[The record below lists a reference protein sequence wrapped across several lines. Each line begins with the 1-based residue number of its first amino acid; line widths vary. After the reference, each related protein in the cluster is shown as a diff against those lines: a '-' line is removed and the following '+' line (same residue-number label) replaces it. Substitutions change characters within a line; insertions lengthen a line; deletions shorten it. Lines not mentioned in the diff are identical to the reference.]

1 MKYMLRLNW
10 RENKFQTM
18 KKKNHLIALSV
29 LIASLVGCNGGT
41 DSSTTQPGSNNPTT
55 PTAPSTQQPEK
66 KTGTVTIGA
75 VEHGSVT
82 ADKMT
87 AEVGADVTFTVTPD
101 ENYSVKSFKVNN
113 DEKQLND
120 SNQVVVKMV
129 EGGLTVSAEFEI
141 NSAAV
146 TITQADHGSISADK
160 STAKIGENVTFTV
173 APEANYVVSSFKV
186 NGADVALD
194 GNNQAVVVMV
204 AGGLNVTASFELGSG
219 TVTIGTIEHGAVT
232 ADKMTAKIGEDVT
245 FKITSETGYDV
256 SFFKVNGSDVDYE
269 TKEDSTTGKTYG
281 EAKVKMV
288 SGGLTVTAE
297 FKLGVYP
304 IEWDTPTH
312 GTIAVEGGK
321 TQATYGDEVKFIFTP
336 ETGYEIKYLAIN
348 EEQVQAID
356 NTYTTIMGEYGLF
369 VNVQFGLE
377 NETITVNAG
386 EHGTIEHKNKVDDSQ
401 DYLYGDTAVV
411 TVTPNEGFMIETITV
426 DGKAIEVP
434 EDKKGGYSFEQ
445 LVEKDL
451 NISATFTDVHTISEF
466 TDSVI
471 NEIKN
476 AQDIKVKL
484 AGDVTLGVTLPL
496 AKGTTEY
503 DLDGHTITSTL
514 NGMLRDA
521 NIDTETLKNKSV
533 TLKNGNIV
541 SNYDKGTVNVIDSS
555 YLAALTLDGVTV
567 SNSSISKVNPITGI
581 YCSSTTETKIL
592 NSTINIKG
600 SSNLGAYGIGT
611 NNLDG
616 ENKTI
621 TIDNTKV
628 TVTSDDFDNTAF
640 LGNTEGI
647 KVVVKN
653 STFTADRQAVIA
665 RTGNWDI
672 SGSTFVST
680 GKWLDAEA
688 NVTTNTKYK
697 TTAGSWGSGNEVVS
711 GGLILGDE
719 RTSAYNTPVVATLK
733 DNKFTVAKGDK
744 MSIHS
749 DGTVATTV
757 TMDALTAVEAYGYDH
772 DEDKTT
778 VVTENNVV
786 KKTLKELNEMTTD
799 DDANLYVT
807 TGLLTKIE
815 NAQYGNLY
823 LTDKATGEELY
834 VYGTYLDNNYSF
846 DGTKFSFDK
855 GAKVITSDYLG
866 KEITVAGTFKNYNGT
881 TKELVN
887 AVVIDSSAE
896 KVAAKVVTEYDAEK
910 GTVTVEEGKLG
921 DKLKVTATP
930 KEGYKVSSIKVN
942 DQALTVA
949 EDNTAEFTAE
959 LNNKVVVEFV
969 SESAPVAKVYNVS
982 FNKDNNKKIV
992 NGYEN
997 NWTNVS
1003 DDITYNVENCNNNG
1017 TAEGQIGK
1025 TEWNYIRIGS
1035 KNNPSVGS
1043 IATATPF
1050 VEAIAESAITID
1062 KVNVTYINSI
1072 KLLVSTSKDFTT
1084 DTTTSYDVKVAKGEQ
1099 ITKITTPVANA
1110 YYKYVIDCK
1119 QTNKKIGN
1127 GPIQISKI
1135 TFTTVAE

>member
-1 MKYMLRLNW
+1 
-10 RENKFQTM
+10 M

-29 LIASLVGCNGGT
+29 LIASLVGCNGGN

-160 STAKIGENVTFTV
+160 STAKIGEDVTFKITSDTG
-173 APEANYVVSSFKV
+173 YDVSSFKV
-186 NGADVALD
+186 NGSDADYV
-194 GNNQAVVVMV
+194 
-204 AGGLNVTASFELGSG
+204 
-219 TVTIGTIEHGAVT
+219 
-232 ADKMTAKIGEDVT
+232 
-245 FKITSETGYDV
+245 
-256 SFFKVNGSDVDYE
+256 
-269 TKEDSTTGKTYG
+269 TKEDSTTGKTYW

-297 FKLGVYP
+297 FKLAVYS

-312 GTIAVEGGK
+312 GTIAVEGDK
-321 TQATYGDEVKFIFTP
+321 TQATYGDEVKFVFTP
-336 ETGYEIKYLAIN
+336 ETGYEIKYLTIN
-348 EEQVQAID
+348 EEQVQWASD
-356 NTYTTIMGEYGLF
+356 NTYTTTMGEYGLF
-369 VNVQFGLE
+369 VTVQFGLE

-386 EHGTIEHKNKVDDSQ
+386 EHGTIEHKNKADDSQ

-445 LVEKDL
+445 SIEKDL

-521 NIDTETLKNKSV
+521 NTDTTTLGNKSV
-533 TLKNGNIV
+533 TLKNGSIV

-555 YLAALTLDGVTV
+555 YLAAFTLDGVTV
-567 SNSSISKVNPITGI
+567 SNSSISTVNPITGI

-628 TVTSDDFDNTAF
+628 TVTSDDFDNTGF

-680 GKWLDAEA
+680 GKWLDASEA

-697 TTAGSWGSGNEVVS
+697 TTAGSWKTGNEVVS

-772 DEDKTT
+772 DEDETT

-807 TGLLTKIE
+807 TGVLTEIK
-815 NAQYGNLY
+815 NAQFGNLY

-846 DGTKFSFDK
+846 DGTEFLFDK

-866 KEITVAGTFKNYNGT
+866 KEITIAGTFKNYNG

-910 GTVTVEEGKLG
+910 GTVTVEEGKVG
-921 DKLKVTATP
+921 DKLTVTATP
-930 KEGYKVSSIKVN
+930 KELYKVSSIKVN
-942 DQALTVA
+942 DRALTVA
-949 EDNTAEFTAE
+949 DDNTAEFTAE

-969 SESAPVAKVYNVS
+969 SESAPVVKVYTVS
-982 FNKDNNKKIV
+982 FVKDNNEAV
-992 NGYEN
+992 NDYVSTWKNTSDNLKFTIANGN
-997 NWTNVS
+997 NFK
-1003 DDITYNVENCNNNG
+1003 G
-1017 TAEGQIGK
+1017 T
-1025 TEWNYIRIGS
+1025 WDYVRFGS
-1035 KNNPSVGS
+1035 K
-1043 IATATPF
+1043 
-1050 VEAIAESAITID
+1050 
-1062 KVNVTYINSI
+1062 KVIQQEQLLLI
-1072 KLLVSTSKDFTT
+1072 PHLLKLLL
-1084 DTTTSYDVKVAKGEQ
+1084 
-1099 ITKITTPVANA
+1099 NLL
-1110 YYKYVIDCK
+1110 
-1119 QTNKKIGN
+1119 
-1127 GPIQISKI
+1127 
-1135 TFTTVAE
+1135 

>member
-1 MKYMLRLNW
+1 
-10 RENKFQTM
+10 M

-29 LIASLVGCNGGT
+29 LIASLVGCNGGN

-160 STAKIGENVTFTV
+160 STAKIGE
-173 APEANYVVSSFKV
+173 
-186 NGADVALD
+186 
-194 GNNQAVVVMV
+194 
-204 AGGLNVTASFELGSG
+204 
-219 TVTIGTIEHGAVT
+219 
-232 ADKMTAKIGEDVT
+232 DVT
-245 FKITSETGYDV
+245 FKITSDTGYDV
-256 SFFKVNGSDVDYE
+256 SSFKVNGSDVDYV
-269 TKEDSTTGKTYG
+269 TKEDSTTGKTYW

-297 FKLGVYP
+297 FKLAVYS

-321 TQATYGDEVKFIFTP
+321 TQATYGEEVKFIFTP
-336 ETGYEIKYLAIN
+336 ETGYEIKYLTIN
-348 EEQVQAID
+348 EEPVQWASD
-356 NTYTTIMGEYGLF
+356 NTYTTTMGEYGLF
-369 VNVQFGLE
+369 VTVQFGLE

-445 LVEKDL
+445 SVEKDL

-521 NIDTETLKNKSV
+521 NTDTKTLGNKSV
-533 TLKNGNIV
+533 TLKNGSIV

-555 YLAALTLDGVTV
+555 YLAAFTLDGVTV
-567 SNSSISKVNPITGI
+567 SNSSISTVNPITGI

-628 TVTSDDFDNTAF
+628 TVTSDDFDNTGF

-680 GKWLDAEA
+680 GKWLNASEA

-697 TTAGSWGSGNEVVS
+697 TTAGSWKAGNEVVS

-719 RTSAYNTPVVATLK
+719 TTTAYNTPVVATLK

-807 TGLLTKIE
+807 TGVLTEIKTPK
-815 NAQYGNLY
+815 YGSLY

-834 VYGTYLDNNYSF
+834 VHGTYLDNNYSF

-866 KEITVAGTFKNYNGT
+866 KEITVAGTFQNYQGT

-910 GTVTVEEGKLG
+910 GTVTVEEGKVG
-921 DKLKVTATP
+921 DKLTVTATP

-949 EDNTAEFTAE
+949 DDNTAEFTAE

-969 SESAPVAKVYNVS
+969 SESAPVAKVYTVS
-982 FNKDNNKKIV
+982 FVKDNCENSTDYVSNKAWKNTTDGLTYSIV
-992 NGYEN
+992 N
-997 NWTNVS
+997 
-1003 DDITYNVENCNNNG
+1003 CANNNKG
-1017 TAEGQIGK
+1017 WDFIKA
-1025 TEWNYIRIGS
+1025 GS
-1035 KNNPSVGS
+1035 KKKDS
-1043 IATATPF
+1043 IATITTDSPF
-1050 VEAIAESAITID
+1050 AEAIDESAITID
-1062 KVNVTYINSI
+1062 NVNNKFINSI
-1072 KLLVSTSKDFTT
+1072 KLLVSTSKDFTP
-1084 DTTTSYDVKVAKGEQ
+1084 DTTTSYDVNVAKDKQ
-1099 ITKITTPVANA
+1099 TTKIKTPVANA
-1110 YYKYVIDCK
+1110 YYRYVIDCK
-1119 QTNKKIGN
+1119 QTTNNKN
-1127 GPIQISKI
+1127 GSIQISKI
-1135 TFTTVAE
+1135 TFTTVAK

>member
-1 MKYMLRLNW
+1 
-10 RENKFQTM
+10 M

-146 TITQADHGSISADK
+146 TITQADHGSISVDK

-186 NGADVALD
+186 NDADVALD

-219 TVTIGTIEHGAVT
+219 TVTIGAVEHGAVT

-245 FKITSETGYDV
+245 FKIISDTGYDV
-256 SFFKVNGSDVDYE
+256 SSFKVNASDADYV
-269 TKEDSTTGKTYG
+269 TKEDSTTGKTYW

-288 SGGLTVTAE
+288 EGGLTVFAE

-304 IEWDTPTH
+304 IEWDTPAH

-321 TQATYGDEVKFIFTP
+321 TQATYGEEVKFIFTP

-356 NTYTTIMGEYGLF
+356 NTYTTTMGEYGLF
-369 VNVQFGLE
+369 VTVQFGLE

-471 NEIKN
+471 AEIKN

-484 AGDVTLGVTLPL
+484 AGDVTLGVALPL

-521 NIDTETLKNKSV
+521 NTDIATFGSKSV
-533 TLKNGNIV
+533 TLKNGSII

-555 YLAALTLDGVTV
+555 YLAAFTLDGVTV
-567 SNSSISKVNPITGI
+567 SNSSISTVNPITGI

-680 GKWLDAEA
+680 GKWLNASEA

-697 TTAGSWGSGNEVVS
+697 TTAGSWKAGNEVVS

-786 KKTLKELNEMTTD
+786 KSNIAEVVAKSAKD
-799 DDANLYVT
+799 DTKLYYVT
-807 TGLLTKIE
+807 GVVKDIYDEAHGNIHLLDKTTGQSMI
-815 NAQYGNLY
+815 
-823 LTDKATGEELY
+823 
-834 VYGTYLDNNYSF
+834 VYGTYLTNEYSF
-846 DGTKFSFDK
+846 DGTKFSFQQSDSTP
-855 GAKVITSDYLG
+855 ITKEYIG
-866 KEITVAGTFKNYNGT
+866 KEITVAGTLGLYGGAGQIANGFVLDAKADKYNDDLT
-881 TKELVN
+881 V
-887 AVVIDSSAE
+887 S
-896 KVAAKVVTEYDAEK
+896 YDNNK
-910 GTVTVEEGKLG
+910 GTVVLSKENPQLG
-921 DKLKVTATP
+921 DEVTITATP
-930 KEGYKVSSIKVN
+930 KEGYRLSKVTLKTIDDVESDITSTLK
-942 DQALTVA
+942 
-949 EDNTAEFTAE
+949 FTAG
-959 LNNKVVVEFV
+959 LKDTITVEFV
-969 SESAPVAKVYNVS
+969 SDSAPVATVHEVV
-982 FNKDNNKKIV
+982 FNSKNNSKG
-992 NGYEN
+992 NSSYTDS
-997 NWTNVS
+997 WTNTTDGV
-1003 DDITYNVENCNNNG
+1003 TYNISNANNNNNG
-1017 TAEGQIGK
+1017 WSYIKTGKNCTITTAAPFANAISS
-1025 TEWNYIRIGS
+1025 TTI
-1035 KNNPSVGS
+1035 S
-1043 IATATPF
+1043 ID
-1050 VEAIAESAITID
+1050 AITV
-1062 KVNVTYINSI
+1062 KNVTSI
-1072 KLLVSTSKDFTT
+1072 KLYVSTDSTFTKDVQTFEIEKKKGDIQTT
-1084 DTTTSYDVKVAKGEQ
+1084 
-1099 ITKITTPVANA
+1099 ITNPIANA
-1110 YYKYVIDCK
+1110 YYKYELKSTSTKSITITK
-1119 QTNKKIGN
+1119 L
-1127 GPIQISKI
+1127 
-1135 TFTTVAE
+1135 TFTEAVE

>member
-1 MKYMLRLNW
+1 
-10 RENKFQTM
+10 M

-186 NGADVALD
+186 NDADVALD

-219 TVTIGTIEHGAVT
+219 TVTIGTMEHGAVT

-245 FKITSETGYDV
+245 FKITSETGYEV
-256 SFFKVNGSDVDYE
+256 NFFKVNGISVKYE
-269 TKEDSTTGKTYG
+269 AKEDPTTGKTYG

-297 FKLGVYP
+297 FKLAVYT

-312 GTIAVEGGK
+312 GTIAVEGDK
-321 TQATYGDEVKFIFTP
+321 KSATYGEEVKFIFTP
-336 ETGYEIKYLAIN
+336 ETGYEIKYLTIN
-348 EEQVQAID
+348 EEQVQWASD

-369 VNVQFGLE
+369 VTVQFGLE

-386 EHGTIEHKNKVDDSQ
+386 EHGTIEHKNKADDTQ

-426 DGKAIEVP
+426 DGKTIQVP

-484 AGDVTLGVTLPL
+484 AGDVTLGVALPL

-503 DLDGHTITSTL
+503 DLGGHTITSTL

-521 NIDTETLKNKSV
+521 NTDTATFGNKSV
-533 TLKNGNIV
+533 TLKNGKII

-555 YLAALTLDGVTV
+555 YLAAFTLDGVTV
-567 SNSSISKVNPITGI
+567 SNSSISTVNPITGI

-628 TVTSDDFDNTAF
+628 TVTSDDFDNTGF

-680 GKWLDAEA
+680 GKWLDASEA
-688 NVTTNTKYK
+688 NVTSNTKYK
-697 TTAGSWGSGNEVVS
+697 TTAGSWKTGNEVVS

-772 DEDKTT
+772 DEDETT

-881 TKELVN
+881 KELVN
-887 AVVIDSSAE
+887 TVVIDSSAE

-910 GTVTVEEGKLG
+910 GTVTVEEGKVG
-921 DKLKVTATP
+921 DKLTVTATP

-949 EDNTAEFTAE
+949 DDNTAEFTAE

-969 SESAPVAKVYNVS
+969 SESAPVAKVYTVS
-982 FNKDNNKKIV
+982 FVKANNEAV
-992 NGYEN
+992 NGYNFTWKNTSDNLKFTIANGN
-997 NWTNVS
+997 N
-1003 DDITYNVENCNNNG
+1003 YQG
-1017 TAEGQIGK
+1017 TWDYVK
-1025 TEWNYIRIGS
+1025 FGS
-1035 KNNPSVGS
+1035 KQVASKGTITTDS
-1043 IATATPF
+1043 PF
-1050 VEAIAESAITID
+1050 AEAIAESAITID
-1062 KVNVTYINSI
+1062 KVNDASINSI
-1072 KLLVSTSKDFTT
+1072 KLLVSTSANFTT
-1084 DTTTSYDVKVAKGEQ
+1084 DTTTSYEVNVAKGEQ
-1099 ITKITTPVANA
+1099 TTKIKTPVANA
-1110 YYKYVIDCK
+1110 YYRYVIDCK
-1119 QTNKKIGN
+1119 KASN
-1127 GPIQISKI
+1127 GSIQISKI

>member
-1 MKYMLRLNW
+1 
-10 RENKFQTM
+10 M

-29 LIASLVGCNGGT
+29 LIASLVGCNGGN

-186 NGADVALD
+186 NDADVALD
-194 GNNQAVVVMV
+194 GNNKAVVVMV
-204 AGGLNVTASFELGSG
+204 AGGLNVTALFELGSG

-245 FKITSETGYDV
+245 FKITSDTGYDV
-256 SFFKVNGSDVDYE
+256 SSFKVNGSDVDYV
-269 TKEDSTTGKTYG
+269 TKEDSTTGKTYW

-297 FKLGVYP
+297 FKLGVYS

-321 TQATYGDEVKFIFTP
+321 TQATYGEEVKFIFTP
-336 ETGYEIKYLAIN
+336 ETGYEIKYLTIN
-348 EEQVQAID
+348 EEQVQASD
-356 NTYTTIMGEYGLF
+356 NTYTTTMGEYGLF
-369 VNVQFGLE
+369 VIVQFGLE

-466 TDSVI
+466 TDAVI

-521 NIDTETLKNKSV
+521 NTDIATFGNKSV
-533 TLKNGNIV
+533 TLKNGSII

-555 YLAALTLDGVTV
+555 YLAAFTLDGVTV
-567 SNSSISKVNPITGI
+567 SNSSISTVNPITGI

-647 KVVVKN
+647 KVVVKD

-680 GKWLDAEA
+680 GKWLDASEA

-697 TTAGSWGSGNEVVS
+697 TTAGSWKAGNEVVS

-733 DNKFTVAKGDK
+733 NNKFTVAKGDK

-786 KKTLKELNEMTTD
+786 KSNIAEVVAKSVKD
-799 DDANLYVT
+799 DTKLYYVT
-807 TGLLTKIE
+807 GVVKDIYDETHGNIHLLDKTTGQSMI
-815 NAQYGNLY
+815 
-823 LTDKATGEELY
+823 
-834 VYGTYLDNNYSF
+834 VYGTYLTNEYSF
-846 DGTKFSFDK
+846 DGSKFSFKQSDSTP
-855 GAKVITSDYLG
+855 ITKEYIG
-866 KEITVAGTFKNYNGT
+866 KEITVAGTLGFHGGAGQIVNGFVLDAKADKYNDDLT
-881 TKELVN
+881 V
-887 AVVIDSSAE
+887 S
-896 KVAAKVVTEYDAEK
+896 YDNSK
-910 GTVTVEEGKLG
+910 GTVVLSKENPQLG
-921 DKLKVTATP
+921 DEVTITATP
-930 KEGYKVSSIKVN
+930 KEGYRLSKVTLKTIDDVESDITSTLK
-942 DQALTVA
+942 
-949 EDNTAEFTAE
+949 FTAG
-959 LNNKVVVEFV
+959 LKDTITVEFV
-969 SESAPVAKVYNVS
+969 SDSTPVATVHEVV
-982 FNKDNNKKIV
+982 FNGENNNEPVGAYDKTWTNTTNGIKYVIV
-992 NGYEN
+992 NG
-997 NWTNVS
+997 
-1003 DDITYNVENCNNNG
+1003 NNNTNKWDYIKFG
-1017 TAEGQIGK
+1017 RKKVASIGNIH
-1025 TEWNYIRIGS
+1025 TLS
-1035 KNNPSVGS
+1035 
-1043 IATATPF
+1043 PF
-1050 VEAIAESAITID
+1050 VNPIASSTITID
-1062 KVNVTYINSI
+1062 SITAAKVNSI
-1072 KLLVSTSKDFTT
+1072 KFYISTNEDFSNAEVHNLAIKTGVIETT
-1084 DTTTSYDVKVAKGEQ
+1084 V
-1099 ITKITTPVANA
+1099 TTPVANA
-1110 YYKYVIDCK
+1110 FYKYEFDC
-1119 QTNKKIGN
+1119 QSGSGN
-1127 GPIQISKI
+1127 GFVQISKV
-1135 TFTTVAE
+1135 TFTEKV

>member
-1 MKYMLRLNW
+1 
-10 RENKFQTM
+10 M

-29 LIASLVGCNGGT
+29 LIASLVGCNGGH
-41 DSSTTQPGSNNPTT
+41 DSSTTQPGSNNPTI

-186 NGADVALD
+186 NDADVTLD

-245 FKITSETGYDV
+245 FKITSDTGYDV
-256 SFFKVNGSDVDYE
+256 SSFKVNGSDADYV
-269 TKEDSTTGKTYG
+269 TKEDSTTGKTYW

-297 FKLGVYP
+297 FKLGVYS
-304 IEWDTPTH
+304 IEWDPTTH

-321 TQATYGDEVKFIFTP
+321 TSATYGEDVKFVFTP
-336 ETGYEIKYLAIN
+336 ETGYEIKYLTIN
-348 EEQVQAID
+348 EEPVQWAND
-356 NTYTTIMGEYGLF
+356 NTYTTTMGEYGLF
-369 VNVQFGLE
+369 VTVQFGLE
-377 NETITVNAG
+377 NETITVNAV
-386 EHGTIEHKNKVDDSQ
+386 EHGTIEHKNKADDSQ
-401 DYLYGDTAVV
+401 DYKYGDTAVV

-445 LVEKDL
+445 SVEKDL

-521 NIDTETLKNKSV
+521 NTDIATFGNKSV

-555 YLAALTLDGVTV
+555 YLAAFTLDGVTV
-567 SNSSISKVNPITGI
+567 SNNSISTVNPITGI

-621 TIDNTKV
+621 TIENTKV

-647 KVVVKN
+647 KVIVKN

-680 GKWLDAEA
+680 GKWLDASEA

-697 TTAGSWGSGNEVVS
+697 TTAGSWKAGNEVVS

-719 RTSAYNTPVVATLK
+719 TTSAYNTPVVATLK

-772 DEDKTT
+772 DEDETT

-807 TGLLTKIE
+807 TGVLTEIK
-815 NAQYGNLY
+815 NAQFGNLY

-846 DGTKFSFDK
+846 DGTQFSFDK

-866 KEITVAGTFKNYNGT
+866 KEITIAGTFKNYNS

-910 GTVTVEEGKLG
+910 GTVIVEEGKLG
-921 DKLKVTATP
+921 DKLTVTATP

-969 SESAPVAKVYNVS
+969 SESAPVVKVYTVS
-982 FNKDNNKKIV
+982 FVKDNNEAV
-992 NGYEN
+992 NDYVSTWKNTSDNLKFTIANGN
-997 NWTNVS
+997 NFK
-1003 DDITYNVENCNNNG
+1003 G
-1017 TAEGQIGK
+1017 T
-1025 TEWNYIRIGS
+1025 WDYVRFGS
-1035 KNNPSVGS
+1035 KKGDSKGTITTDS
-1043 IATATPF
+1043 PF
-1050 VEAIAESAITID
+1050 AEAIAESTIKID
-1062 KVNVTYINSI
+1062 TVTPTSINSI
-1072 KLLVSTSKDFTT
+1072 KLLVSTSADFTT
-1084 DTTTSYDVKVAKGEQ
+1084 DTTTSYDVNVAKGEQ
-1099 ITKITTPVANA
+1099 TTKIKTPVANA
-1110 YYKYVIDCK
+1110 YYRYVIDCK
-1119 QTNKKIGN
+1119 KGKN
-1127 GPIQISKI
+1127 GIIQISKI

>member
-1 MKYMLRLNW
+1 MLRLNW

-186 NGADVALD
+186 NDADVALN

-219 TVTIGTIEHGAVT
+219 TVTIGTFEHGAVT

-245 FKITSETGYDV
+245 FKITSDTGYDV
-256 SFFKVNGSDVDYE
+256 SFFKVNGSAVDYV

-304 IEWDTPTH
+304 IEWDTPAH

-321 TQATYGDEVKFIFTP
+321 TQATYGEEVKFIFTP

-356 NTYTTIMGEYGLF
+356 NTYTTTMGEYGLF

-411 TVTPNEGFMIETITV
+411 IVTPNEGYMIETITV

-521 NIDTETLKNKSV
+521 STDIATFGNKSV
-533 TLKNGNIV
+533 TLKNGSIV

-555 YLAALTLDGVTV
+555 YLAAFTLDGVTV
-567 SNSSISKVNPITGI
+567 SNSSISTVNPITGI

-697 TTAGSWGSGNEVVS
+697 TTAGSWKSGNEVVS

-786 KKTLKELNEMTTD
+786 KSNIAEVVAKSEKD
-799 DDANLYVT
+799 DTKLYYVT
-807 TGLLTKIE
+807 GVVKDIYDEAHGNIHLLDKTTGQSMI
-815 NAQYGNLY
+815 
-823 LTDKATGEELY
+823 
-834 VYGTYLDNNYSF
+834 VYGTYLTNEYSF
-846 DGTKFSFDK
+846 DGSKFSFKQSDSTP
-855 GAKVITSDYLG
+855 ITKEYIG
-866 KEITVAGTFKNYNGT
+866 KEITVAGTVGVYGGAGQIANGFVLDAKADKYNDDLT
-881 TKELVN
+881 V
-887 AVVIDSSAE
+887 S
-896 KVAAKVVTEYDAEK
+896 YDNNK
-910 GTVTVEEGKLG
+910 GTVVLSKENPQLG
-921 DKLKVTATP
+921 DEVTITATP
-930 KEGYKVSSIKVN
+930 KEGYRLSKVTLKTIDDVESDITSTLK
-942 DQALTVA
+942 
-949 EDNTAEFTAE
+949 FTAG
-959 LNNKVVVEFV
+959 LKDTITVEFV
-969 SESAPVAKVYNVS
+969 SDSAPVATVHEVV
-982 FNKDNNKKIV
+982 FNGTNNSEKI
-992 NGYEN
+992 GSYTKS
-997 NWTNVS
+997 WTNTTDGV
-1003 DDITYNVENCNNNG
+1003 TYNISNANNNNNQWSYIKTG
-1017 TAEGQIGK
+1017 KNCTITTAAPFANAISS
-1025 TEWNYIRIGS
+1025 TMI
-1035 KNNPSVGS
+1035 S
-1043 IATATPF
+1043 ID
-1050 VEAIAESAITID
+1050 AIT
-1062 KVNVTYINSI
+1062 VTNVTSI
-1072 KLLVSTSKDFTT
+1072 KLYVSTDSTFTKDVQTFEIEKKKGDIQTT
-1084 DTTTSYDVKVAKGEQ
+1084 
-1099 ITKITTPVANA
+1099 ITNPIANA
-1110 YYKYVIDCK
+1110 YYKYELISTSTK
-1119 QTNKKIGN
+1119 SIT
-1127 GPIQISKI
+1127 ISKL
-1135 TFTTVAE
+1135 TFTEAVE

>member
-1 MKYMLRLNW
+1 
-10 RENKFQTM
+10 M

-29 LIASLVGCNGGT
+29 LIASLVGCNGGN

-66 KTGTVTIGA
+66 KTGAVTIGA

-186 NGADVALD
+186 NDADVALD

-219 TVTIGTIEHGAVT
+219 TVTIGAVEHGAVT

-245 FKITSETGYDV
+245 FKITSDTGYDV
-256 SFFKVNGSDVDYE
+256 SSFKVNGSDVDYV
-269 TKEDSTTGKTYG
+269 TKEDSTTGKTYW

-297 FKLGVYP
+297 FKLAVYS

-321 TQATYGDEVKFIFTP
+321 TSATYGDEVKFIFTP
-336 ETGYEIKYLAIN
+336 ETGYEIKYLTIN
-348 EEQVQAID
+348 EEPVQWAND
-356 NTYTTIMGEYGLF
+356 NTYTTTMGEYGLF

-386 EHGTIEHKNKVDDSQ
+386 EHGTIEHKNKADDTQ
-401 DYLYGDTAVV
+401 DYKYGDTAVV

-521 NIDTETLKNKSV
+521 STDTKTLGNKSV
-533 TLKNGNIV
+533 TLKNGSII

-555 YLAALTLDGVTV
+555 YLAAFTLDGVTV
-567 SNSSISKVNPITGI
+567 SNSSISTDNPITGI

-680 GKWLDAEA
+680 GKWLNASEA

-697 TTAGSWGSGNEVVS
+697 TTAGSWKAGNEVVS

-786 KKTLKELNEMTTD
+786 KSNIAEVVAKSAKD
-799 DDANLYVT
+799 DTKLYYVT
-807 TGLLTKIE
+807 GVVKDIYDEAHGNIHLLDKTTGQSMI
-815 NAQYGNLY
+815 
-823 LTDKATGEELY
+823 
-834 VYGTYLDNNYSF
+834 VYGTYLTNEYSF
-846 DGTKFSFDK
+846 DGTKFSFQQSDSTP
-855 GAKVITSDYLG
+855 ITKEYIG
-866 KEITVAGTFKNYNGT
+866 KEITVAGTLGLYGGAGQIANGFVLDAKADKYNDDLT
-881 TKELVN
+881 V
-887 AVVIDSSAE
+887 S
-896 KVAAKVVTEYDAEK
+896 YDNNK
-910 GTVTVEEGKLG
+910 GTVELSKENPQLG
-921 DKLKVTATP
+921 DEVTITATP
-930 KEGYKVSSIKVN
+930 KEGYRLSKVTLKTIDDVESDITSTLK
-942 DQALTVA
+942 
-949 EDNTAEFTAE
+949 FTAG
-959 LNNKVVVEFV
+959 LKDTITVEFV
-969 SESAPVAKVYNVS
+969 SDSAPVATVHEVV
-982 FNKDNNKKIV
+982 FNSKNNSKG
-992 NGYEN
+992 NSSYTDS
-997 NWTNVS
+997 WTNTTDGV
-1003 DDITYNVENCNNNG
+1003 TYNISNANNNNNG
-1017 TAEGQIGK
+1017 WSYIKTGKNCTITTAAPFANAISS
-1025 TEWNYIRIGS
+1025 TTI
-1035 KNNPSVGS
+1035 S
-1043 IATATPF
+1043 ID
-1050 VEAIAESAITID
+1050 AITV
-1062 KVNVTYINSI
+1062 KNVTSI
-1072 KLLVSTSKDFTT
+1072 KLYVSTDSTFTKDVQTFEIEKKKGDIQTT
-1084 DTTTSYDVKVAKGEQ
+1084 
-1099 ITKITTPVANA
+1099 ITNPIANA
-1110 YYKYVIDCK
+1110 YYKYELKSTSTKSITITK
-1119 QTNKKIGN
+1119 L
-1127 GPIQISKI
+1127 
-1135 TFTTVAE
+1135 TFTEAVE

>member
-1 MKYMLRLNW
+1 
-10 RENKFQTM
+10 M

-41 DSSTTQPGSNNPTT
+41 DSSTTQPGSTNPTT

-204 AGGLNVTASFELGSG
+204 ASGLNVTASFELGSG
-219 TVTIGTIEHGAVT
+219 TVTIGTFEHGAVT

-256 SFFKVNGSDVDYE
+256 SFFKVNGSAVDYV

-304 IEWDTPTH
+304 IEWDPTTH
-312 GTIAVEGGK
+312 GTIAVESGK
-321 TQATYGDEVKFIFTP
+321 TQATYGEEVKFVFTP
-336 ETGYEIKYLAIN
+336 ETGYEIKYLTVN
-348 EEQVQAID
+348 EEQVQWASD
-356 NTYTTIMGEYGLF
+356 NTYTTTMGEYGLF
-369 VNVQFGLE
+369 VTVQFGLE

-386 EHGTIEHKNKVDDSQ
+386 EHGTIEHKNKADDTQ

-521 NIDTETLKNKSV
+521 NTDIATFGNKSV
-533 TLKNGNIV
+533 TLKNGSII

-555 YLAALTLDGVTV
+555 YLAAFTLDGVTV
-567 SNSSISKVNPITGI
+567 SNSSISTVNPITGI

-680 GKWLDAEA
+680 GKWLDSEA

-697 TTAGSWGSGNEVVS
+697 TAAGSWKSGNEVVS

-719 RTSAYNTPVVATLK
+719 RTSAYNTPVVAILK

-786 KKTLKELNEMTTD
+786 KSNIAEVVAKSEKD
-799 DDANLYVT
+799 DTKLYYVT
-807 TGLLTKIE
+807 GVVKDIYDETHGNIHLLDKTTGQSMI
-815 NAQYGNLY
+815 
-823 LTDKATGEELY
+823 
-834 VYGTYLDNNYSF
+834 VYGTYLTNEYSF
-846 DGTKFSFDK
+846 DGSKFSFKQSDSTP
-855 GAKVITSDYLG
+855 ITKEYIG
-866 KEITVAGTFKNYNGT
+866 KEITVAGTLGFHGGAGQIANGFVLDAKADKYNDDLT
-881 TKELVN
+881 V
-887 AVVIDSSAE
+887 S
-896 KVAAKVVTEYDAEK
+896 YDNNK
-910 GTVTVEEGKLG
+910 GTVVLSKENPQLG
-921 DKLKVTATP
+921 DEVTITATP
-930 KEGYKVSSIKVN
+930 KEGYRLSKVTLKTIDDVESDITSTLK
-942 DQALTVA
+942 
-949 EDNTAEFTAE
+949 FTAG
-959 LNNKVVVEFV
+959 LKDTITVEFV
-969 SESAPVAKVYNVS
+969 SDSTPVATVHEVV
-982 FNKDNNKKIV
+982 FNGENNNEPVGAYDKTWTNTTNGIKYVIV
-992 NGYEN
+992 NG
-997 NWTNVS
+997 
-1003 DDITYNVENCNNNG
+1003 NNNTNKWDYIKFG
-1017 TAEGQIGK
+1017 RKKVASIGNIH
-1025 TEWNYIRIGS
+1025 TLS
-1035 KNNPSVGS
+1035 
-1043 IATATPF
+1043 PF
-1050 VEAIAESAITID
+1050 VNPIASSTITID
-1062 KVNVTYINSI
+1062 SIIAAKVNSI
-1072 KLLVSTSKDFTT
+1072 KFYISTNDNFSDATVYNLAIKAGVIETT
-1084 DTTTSYDVKVAKGEQ
+1084 V
-1099 ITKITTPVANA
+1099 TTPVANA
-1110 YYKYVIDCK
+1110 YYKYEFDC
-1119 QTNKKIGN
+1119 QSGSGN
-1127 GPIQISKI
+1127 GFVQISKV
-1135 TFTTVAE
+1135 TFTEKV

>member
-1 MKYMLRLNW
+1 MLRLNW

-29 LIASLVGCNGGT
+29 LIASLVGCNGGN

-160 STAKIGENVTFTV
+160 STAKIGEEVTFTV

-186 NGADVALD
+186 NDADVALD

-245 FKITSETGYDV
+245 FKITSYTGYDV
-256 SFFKVNGSDVDYE
+256 SSFKMNGSDVDYV

-297 FKLGVYP
+297 FKLAVYS

-312 GTIAVEGGK
+312 GTIAVEGDK
-321 TQATYGDEVKFIFTP
+321 TQATYGDEVKFVFTP
-336 ETGYEIKYLAIN
+336 ETGYEIKYLTIN
-348 EEQVQAID
+348 EEPVQWASD
-356 NTYTTIMGEYGLF
+356 NTFTTTMGEYGLF
-369 VNVQFGLE
+369 VTVQFGLE

-386 EHGTIEHKNKVDDSQ
+386 EHGTIEHKNKADDSQ
-401 DYLYGDTAVV
+401 DYKYGDTAVV
-411 TVTPNEGFMIETITV
+411 TVTPNEGYMIETITV

-445 LVEKDL
+445 SVKKDL

-503 DLDGHTITSTL
+503 DLDGHTIISTL

-521 NIDTETLKNKSV
+521 NTDIATFGNKSV
-533 TLKNGNIV
+533 TLKNGSII

-555 YLAALTLDGVTV
+555 YLAAFTLDGVTV
-567 SNSSISKVNPITGI
+567 SNSSISTVNPITGI

-628 TVTSDDFDNTAF
+628 TVTSDDFDNTGF

-680 GKWLDAEA
+680 GKWLDASEA

-697 TTAGSWGSGNEVVS
+697 TTAGSWKAGNEVVS

-733 DNKFTVAKGDK
+733 NNKFTVAKGDK

-786 KKTLKELNEMTTD
+786 KSNIAEVVAKSVKD
-799 DDANLYVT
+799 DTKLYYVT
-807 TGLLTKIE
+807 GVVKDIYDETHGNIHLLDKTTGQSMI
-815 NAQYGNLY
+815 
-823 LTDKATGEELY
+823 
-834 VYGTYLDNNYSF
+834 VYGTYLTNEYSF
-846 DGTKFSFDK
+846 DGSKFSFKQSDSTP
-855 GAKVITSDYLG
+855 ITKEYIG
-866 KEITVAGTFKNYNGT
+866 KEITVAGTLGFHGGAGQIVNGFVLDAKADKYNDDLT
-881 TKELVN
+881 V
-887 AVVIDSSAE
+887 S
-896 KVAAKVVTEYDAEK
+896 YDNSK
-910 GTVTVEEGKLG
+910 GTVVLSKENPQLG
-921 DKLKVTATP
+921 DEVTITATP
-930 KEGYKVSSIKVN
+930 KEGYRLSKVTLKTIDDVESDITSTLK
-942 DQALTVA
+942 
-949 EDNTAEFTAE
+949 FTAG
-959 LNNKVVVEFV
+959 LKDTITVEFV
-969 SESAPVAKVYNVS
+969 SDSTPVATVHEVV
-982 FNKDNNKKIV
+982 FNGENNNEPVGAYDKTWTNTTNGIKYVIV
-992 NGYEN
+992 NGNNNTN
-997 NWTNVS
+997 NWDYIKFGRKKVAS
-1003 DDITYNVENCNNNG
+1003 
-1017 TAEGQIGK
+1017 IGNIH
-1025 TEWNYIRIGS
+1025 TLS
-1035 KNNPSVGS
+1035 
-1043 IATATPF
+1043 PF
-1050 VEAIAESAITID
+1050 VNPIASSTITID
-1062 KVNVTYINSI
+1062 SITAAKVNSI
-1072 KLLVSTSKDFTT
+1072 KFYISTNEDFSNAEVHNLAIKTGVIETT
-1084 DTTTSYDVKVAKGEQ
+1084 V
-1099 ITKITTPVANA
+1099 TTPVANA
-1110 YYKYVIDCK
+1110 FYKYEFDC
-1119 QTNKKIGN
+1119 QSGSGN
-1127 GPIQISKI
+1127 GFVQISKV
-1135 TFTTVAE
+1135 TFTEKV

>member
-1 MKYMLRLNW
+1 MLRLNW
-10 RENKFQTM
+10 RENKFQTI

-41 DSSTTQPGSNNPTT
+41 DSSTTQPGSNNPIT

-186 NGADVALD
+186 NDADVALD

-219 TVTIGTIEHGAVT
+219 IVTIGTIEHGAVT

-245 FKITSETGYDV
+245 FKITSDTGYDV
-256 SFFKVNGSDVDYE
+256 KFFKVNGSDVDYV
-269 TKEDSTTGKTYG
+269 TKEDPTTGKTYG

-297 FKLGVYP
+297 FKLGVYS

-312 GTIAVEGGK
+312 GTIAVEGDK
-321 TQATYGDEVKFIFTP
+321 KSATYGEEVKFIFTP
-336 ETGYEIKYLAIN
+336 ETGYEIKYLTIN
-348 EEQVQAID
+348 EEQVQWASD
-356 NTYTTIMGEYGLF
+356 NTYTTTMGEYGLF
-369 VNVQFGLE
+369 VTVQFGFE

-386 EHGTIEHKNKVDDSQ
+386 EHGTIEHKNKADDSQ

-521 NIDTETLKNKSV
+521 STDTATFGNKSV
-533 TLKNGNIV
+533 TLKNGSII

-555 YLAALTLDGVTV
+555 YLAAFTLDGVTV
-567 SNSSISKVNPITGI
+567 SNSSISTVNPITGI

-621 TIDNTKV
+621 TIENTKV
-628 TVTSDDFDNTAF
+628 IVTSDDFDNTAF

-697 TTAGSWGSGNEVVS
+697 TTAGSWRSGNEVVS

-749 DGTVATTV
+749 DGIVATTV

-807 TGLLTKIE
+807 TGVLTEIK
-815 NAQYGNLY
+815 NTQFGNLY

-834 VYGTYLDNNYSF
+834 VFGTYLDNTYSF
-846 DGTKFSFDK
+846 DGTQFSFDQK
-855 GAKVITSDYLG
+855 GAEVITSDYLG
-866 KEITVAGTFKNYNGT
+866 KEITVAGTFKNYKG

-921 DKLKVTATP
+921 DKLTVTATP
-930 KEGYKVSSIKVN
+930 KAGYKVSSIKVN
-942 DQALTVA
+942 DQTLTVA

-969 SESAPVAKVYNVS
+969 SESAPVAKVYNVL
-982 FNKDNNKKIV
+982 FNKDNNKKPV
-992 NGYEN
+992 QNYTSK
-997 NWTNVS
+997 WTNVS
-1003 DDITYNVENCNNNG
+1003 DGITYNVENCNNNNTG
-1017 TAEGQIGK
+1017 EGQIGQ
-1025 TEWNYIRIGS
+1025 TEWNYIKIGS
-1035 KNNPSVGS
+1035 KNNASVGS
-1043 IATATPF
+1043 IATASPF

-1062 KVNVTYINSI
+1062 NVKDQQFINSI

-1084 DTTTSYDVKVAKGEQ
+1084 DTTTSYDVNVASGEQ
-1099 ITKITTPVANA
+1099 ITKIITPVANA
-1110 YYKYVIDCK
+1110 YYKYEIDCK
-1119 QTNKKIGN
+1119 QSTKKIGN
-1127 GPIQISKI
+1127 GLIQISKI
-1135 TFTTVAE
+1135 TFTTVAK

>member
-1 MKYMLRLNW
+1 
-10 RENKFQTM
+10 M

-29 LIASLVGCNGGT
+29 LIASLVGCNGGN

-186 NGADVALD
+186 NDADVALD

-245 FKITSETGYDV
+245 FKITSDTGYDV
-256 SFFKVNGSDVDYE
+256 SSFKVNGSDVDYV
-269 TKEDSTTGKTYG
+269 TKGDSTTGKTYW

-297 FKLGVYP
+297 FKLAVYS

-321 TQATYGDEVKFIFTP
+321 TQATYGEEVKFIFTP
-336 ETGYEIKYLAIN
+336 ETGYEIKYLTIN
-348 EEQVQAID
+348 EEQVQASD
-356 NTYTTIMGEYGLF
+356 NTFTTTMGEYGLF
-369 VNVQFGLE
+369 VTVQFGLE

-401 DYLYGDTAVV
+401 DYKYGDTAVV

-521 NIDTETLKNKSV
+521 NTDTKTLGNKSV
-533 TLKNGNIV
+533 TLKNGSIV

-555 YLAALTLDGVTV
+555 YLAAFTLDGVTV
-567 SNSSISKVNPITGI
+567 SNSSISTVNPITGI

-628 TVTSDDFDNTAF
+628 TVTSDDFDNTGF

-680 GKWLDAEA
+680 GKWLDASEA

-697 TTAGSWGSGNEVVS
+697 TTAGSWKAGNEVVS

-719 RTSAYNTPVVATLK
+719 TTTAYNTPVVATLK
-733 DNKFTVAKGDK
+733 DNKFTVTKGDK

-786 KKTLKELNEMTTD
+786 KKTFKELNEMTTD

-807 TGLLTKIE
+807 TGVLTKIE
-815 NAQYGNLY
+815 NAQFGNLY

-846 DGTKFSFDK
+846 DGTEFLFDK

-866 KEITVAGTFKNYNGT
+866 KEITIAGTFKNYNGT
-881 TKELVN
+881 KGLVN

-910 GTVTVEEGKLG
+910 GTVTVEEGKVG
-921 DKLKVTATP
+921 DKLTVTATP

-969 SESAPVAKVYNVS
+969 SESAPVAKVYTVS
-982 FNKDNNKKIV
+982 FVKDNCESSTDYVSNKAWKNTTDGLTYSIV
-992 NGYEN
+992 N
-997 NWTNVS
+997 
-1003 DDITYNVENCNNNG
+1003 CANNNKG
-1017 TAEGQIGK
+1017 WDFIKA
-1025 TEWNYIRIGS
+1025 GS
-1035 KNNPSVGS
+1035 KKKDS
-1043 IATATPF
+1043 IATITTDSPF
-1050 VEAIAESAITID
+1050 TEAIAESAITID
-1062 KVNVTYINSI
+1062 SVNNKFINSI
-1072 KLLVSTSKDFTT
+1072 KLLVSTSADFTT
-1084 DTTTSYDVKVAKGEQ
+1084 DTTTSYDVNVAKGEQ
-1099 ITKITTPVANA
+1099 TTKIKTPVANA
-1110 YYKYVIDCK
+1110 YYRYVIDCK
-1119 QTNKKIGN
+1119 KASSN
-1127 GPIQISKI
+1127 GPIAISKI

>member
-1 MKYMLRLNW
+1 
-10 RENKFQTM
+10 M

-160 STAKIGENVTFTV
+160 STAKIGEKVTFTV

-186 NGADVALD
+186 NDADVALD

-245 FKITSETGYDV
+245 FKITSDTGYDV
-256 SFFKVNGSDVDYE
+256 SSFKVNGSDVDYV
-269 TKEDSTTGKTYG
+269 TKYDSTTGKTYW

-297 FKLGVYP
+297 FKLAVYS

-321 TQATYGDEVKFIFTP
+321 TSATYGDEVKFIFTP
-336 ETGYEIKYLAIN
+336 ETGYEIKYLTIN
-348 EEQVQAID
+348 EEPVQWAND
-356 NTYTTIMGEYGLF
+356 NTYTTTMGEYGLF
-369 VNVQFGLE
+369 VTVQFGLE
-377 NETITVNAG
+377 NEAVTVNAG
-386 EHGTIEHKNKVDDSQ
+386 EHGTIEHKNKLDDSQ
-401 DYLYGDTAVV
+401 DYKYGDTAVV
-411 TVTPNEGFMIETITV
+411 TVTPNEGYMIETITV

-521 NIDTETLKNKSV
+521 STDTATFGNKSV
-533 TLKNGNIV
+533 TLKNGSII

-555 YLAALTLDGVTV
+555 YLAAFTLDGVTV
-567 SNSSISKVNPITGI
+567 SNSSISTVNPITGI

-621 TIDNTKV
+621 TIENTKV

-680 GKWLDAEA
+680 GKWLNASEA

-697 TTAGSWGSGNEVVS
+697 TTAGSWRSGNEVVS

-786 KKTLKELNEMTTD
+786 KSNIAEVVAKSEKD
-799 DDANLYVT
+799 DTKLYYVT
-807 TGLLTKIE
+807 GVVKDIYDETHGNIHLLDKTTGQSMI
-815 NAQYGNLY
+815 
-823 LTDKATGEELY
+823 
-834 VYGTYLDNNYSF
+834 VYGTYLTNEYSF
-846 DGTKFSFDK
+846 DGSKFSFKQSDSTP
-855 GAKVITSDYLG
+855 ITKEYIG
-866 KEITVAGTFKNYNGT
+866 KEITVAGTLGFHGGAGQIANGFVLDAKADKYNDDLT
-881 TKELVN
+881 V
-887 AVVIDSSAE
+887 S
-896 KVAAKVVTEYDAEK
+896 YDNNK
-910 GTVTVEEGKLG
+910 GTVVLSKENPQLG
-921 DKLKVTATP
+921 DEVTITATP
-930 KEGYKVSSIKVN
+930 KEGYRLSKVTLKTIDDVESDITSTLK
-942 DQALTVA
+942 
-949 EDNTAEFTAE
+949 FTAG
-959 LNNKVVVEFV
+959 LKDTITVEFV
-969 SESAPVAKVYNVS
+969 SDSTPVATVHEVV
-982 FNKDNNKKIV
+982 FNSKNNSKG
-992 NGYEN
+992 NSSYTDS
-997 NWTNVS
+997 WTNTTDGV
-1003 DDITYNVENCNNNG
+1003 TYNISNANNNNNG
-1017 TAEGQIGK
+1017 WSYIKTGKNCTITTAAPFANAISS
-1025 TEWNYIRIGS
+1025 TTI
-1035 KNNPSVGS
+1035 S
-1043 IATATPF
+1043 ID
-1050 VEAIAESAITID
+1050 AITV
-1062 KVNVTYINSI
+1062 KNVTSI
-1072 KLLVSTSKDFTT
+1072 KLYVSTDSTFTKDVQTFEIEKKKGDIQTT
-1084 DTTTSYDVKVAKGEQ
+1084 
-1099 ITKITTPVANA
+1099 ITNPIANA
-1110 YYKYVIDCK
+1110 YYKYELKSTSTKSITITK
-1119 QTNKKIGN
+1119 L
-1127 GPIQISKI
+1127 
-1135 TFTTVAE
+1135 TFTEEVE

>member
-41 DSSTTQPGSNNPTT
+41 DSSTTQPGSTNPTT

-204 AGGLNVTASFELGSG
+204 ASGLNVTASFELGSG
-219 TVTIGTIEHGAVT
+219 TVTIGTFEHGAVT

-256 SFFKVNGSDVDYE
+256 SFFKVNGSAVDYV

-304 IEWDTPTH
+304 IEWDPTTH
-312 GTIAVEGGK
+312 GTIAVESGK
-321 TQATYGDEVKFIFTP
+321 TQATYGEEVKFVFTP
-336 ETGYEIKYLAIN
+336 ETGYEIKYLTVN
-348 EEQVQAID
+348 EEQVQWASD
-356 NTYTTIMGEYGLF
+356 NTYTTTMGEYGLF
-369 VNVQFGLE
+369 VTVQFGLE

-386 EHGTIEHKNKVDDSQ
+386 EHGTIEHKNKADDTQ

-521 NIDTETLKNKSV
+521 NTDIATFGNKSV
-533 TLKNGNIV
+533 TLKNGSII

-555 YLAALTLDGVTV
+555 YLAAFTLDGVTV
-567 SNSSISKVNPITGI
+567 SNSSISTVNPITGI

-680 GKWLDAEA
+680 GKWLDSEA

-697 TTAGSWGSGNEVVS
+697 TAAGSWKSGNEVVS

-719 RTSAYNTPVVATLK
+719 RTSAYNTPVVAILK

-786 KKTLKELNEMTTD
+786 KSNIAEVVAKSEKD
-799 DDANLYVT
+799 DTKLYYVT
-807 TGLLTKIE
+807 GVVKDIYDETHGNIHLLDKTTGQSMI
-815 NAQYGNLY
+815 
-823 LTDKATGEELY
+823 
-834 VYGTYLDNNYSF
+834 VYGTYLTNEYSF
-846 DGTKFSFDK
+846 DGSKFSFKQSDSTP
-855 GAKVITSDYLG
+855 ITKEYIG
-866 KEITVAGTFKNYNGT
+866 KEITVAGTLGFHGGAGQIANGFVLDAKADKYNDDLTVSYDNNKG
-881 TKELVN
+881 
-887 AVVIDSSAE
+887 AVVLSKE
-896 KVAAKVVTEYDAEK
+896 NPQ
-910 GTVTVEEGKLG
+910 LG
-921 DKLKVTATP
+921 DEVTITATP
-930 KEGYKVSSIKVN
+930 KEGYRLSKVTLKTIDDVESDITSTLK
-942 DQALTVA
+942 
-949 EDNTAEFTAE
+949 FTAG
-959 LNNKVVVEFV
+959 LKDTITVEFV
-969 SESAPVAKVYNVS
+969 SDSTPVATVHEVV
-982 FNKDNNKKIV
+982 FNGENNNEPVGAYDKTWTNTTNGIKYVIV
-992 NGYEN
+992 NG
-997 NWTNVS
+997 
-1003 DDITYNVENCNNNG
+1003 NNNTNKWDYIKFG
-1017 TAEGQIGK
+1017 RKKVASIGNIH
-1025 TEWNYIRIGS
+1025 TLS
-1035 KNNPSVGS
+1035 
-1043 IATATPF
+1043 PF
-1050 VEAIAESAITID
+1050 VNPIASSTITID
-1062 KVNVTYINSI
+1062 SIIAAKVNSI
-1072 KLLVSTSKDFTT
+1072 KFYISTNDNFSDATVYNLAIKAGVIETT
-1084 DTTTSYDVKVAKGEQ
+1084 V
-1099 ITKITTPVANA
+1099 TTPVANA
-1110 YYKYVIDCK
+1110 YYKYEFDC
-1119 QTNKKIGN
+1119 QSGSGN
-1127 GPIQISKI
+1127 GFVQISKV
-1135 TFTTVAE
+1135 TFTEKV

>member
-1 MKYMLRLNW
+1 
-10 RENKFQTM
+10 M

-29 LIASLVGCNGGT
+29 LIASLVGCNGGN

-66 KTGTVTIGA
+66 KIGTVTIGA

-186 NGADVALD
+186 NDVDVALD

-219 TVTIGTIEHGAVT
+219 TVTIGTMEHGAVT

-245 FKITSETGYDV
+245 FKITSETGYEV
-256 SFFKVNGSDVDYE
+256 NFFKVNGISVKYE
-269 TKEDSTTGKTYG
+269 AKEDPTTGKTYG

-297 FKLGVYP
+297 FKLAVYT
-304 IEWDTPTH
+304 IEWDTPAH
-312 GTIAVEGGK
+312 GTIAVEGDK
-321 TQATYGDEVKFIFTP
+321 ASATYGEEVKFIFTP
-336 ETGYEIKYLAIN
+336 ETGYEIKYLTIN
-348 EEQVQAID
+348 EEQVQWASD

-369 VNVQFGLE
+369 VTVQFGLE

-386 EHGTIEHKNKVDDSQ
+386 EHGTIEHKNKADDTQ

-426 DGKAIEVP
+426 DGKTIQVP

-471 NEIKN
+471 DEIKN

-521 NIDTETLKNKSV
+521 NTDTATFGNKSV
-533 TLKNGNIV
+533 TLKNGKII

-555 YLAALTLDGVTV
+555 YLAAFTLDGVTV
-567 SNSSISKVNPITGI
+567 SNSSISTVNPITGI

-628 TVTSDDFDNTAF
+628 TVTSDDFDNTGF

-680 GKWLDAEA
+680 GKWLDASEA

-697 TTAGSWGSGNEVVS
+697 TTAGSWKTGNEVVS

-772 DEDKTT
+772 DEDETT

-786 KKTLKELNEMTTD
+786 KSNIAEVVAKSEKD
-799 DDANLYVT
+799 DTKLYYVT
-807 TGLLTKIE
+807 GVVKDIYDETHGNIHLLDKTTGQSMI
-815 NAQYGNLY
+815 
-823 LTDKATGEELY
+823 
-834 VYGTYLDNNYSF
+834 VYGTYLTNEYSF
-846 DGTKFSFDK
+846 DGSKFSFKQSDSTP
-855 GAKVITSDYLG
+855 ITKEYIG
-866 KEITVAGTFKNYNGT
+866 KEITVAGTLGFHGGAGQIVNGFVLDAKADKYNDDLT
-881 TKELVN
+881 V
-887 AVVIDSSAE
+887 S
-896 KVAAKVVTEYDAEK
+896 YDNSK
-910 GTVTVEEGKLG
+910 GTVVLSKENPQLG
-921 DKLKVTATP
+921 DEVTITATP
-930 KEGYKVSSIKVN
+930 KEGYRLSKVTLKTIDDVESDITSTLK
-942 DQALTVA
+942 
-949 EDNTAEFTAE
+949 FTAG
-959 LNNKVVVEFV
+959 LKDTITVEFV
-969 SESAPVAKVYNVS
+969 SDSTPVATVHEVV
-982 FNKDNNKKIV
+982 FNGENNNEPVGAYDKTWTNTTNGIKYVIV
-992 NGYEN
+992 NG
-997 NWTNVS
+997 
-1003 DDITYNVENCNNNG
+1003 NNNTNKWDYIKFG
-1017 TAEGQIGK
+1017 RKKVASIGNIH
-1025 TEWNYIRIGS
+1025 TLS
-1035 KNNPSVGS
+1035 PFANP
-1043 IATATPF
+1043 IASST
-1050 VEAIAESAITID
+1050 ITID
-1062 KVNVTYINSI
+1062 SITAAKVNSI
-1072 KLLVSTSKDFTT
+1072 KFYISTNEDFSNAEVHNLAIKTGVIETT
-1084 DTTTSYDVKVAKGEQ
+1084 V
-1099 ITKITTPVANA
+1099 TTPVANA
-1110 YYKYVIDCK
+1110 YYKYEFDC
-1119 QTNKKIGN
+1119 QSGSGN
-1127 GPIQISKI
+1127 GFVQISKV
-1135 TFTTVAE
+1135 TFTEKV

>member
-29 LIASLVGCNGGT
+29 LIASLVGCNGGN

-55 PTAPSTQQPEK
+55 PTAPSTQQPVK

-186 NGADVALD
+186 NDADVALD
-194 GNNQAVVVMV
+194 GNNQVVVVMV

-219 TVTIGTIEHGAVT
+219 TVTIGTIEHGTVT

-245 FKITSETGYDV
+245 FKITSDTGYDV
-256 SFFKVNGSDVDYE
+256 NFFKVNGSDVDYVN
-269 TKEDSTTGKTYG
+269 KEDPTTGKTYG

-297 FKLGVYP
+297 FKLGVYS

-312 GTIAVEGGK
+312 GTIAVEGDK
-321 TQATYGDEVKFIFTP
+321 KSATYGEEVKFIFTP
-336 ETGYEIKYLAIN
+336 ETGYEIKYLTIN
-348 EEQVQAID
+348 EEQVQWASD

-369 VNVQFGLE
+369 VTVQFGLE

-386 EHGTIEHKNKVDDSQ
+386 EHGTIEHKNKADDSQ

-411 TVTPNEGFMIETITV
+411 TVTPNEGYMIETITV

-471 NEIKN
+471 DEIKN
-476 AQDIKVKL
+476 AQDIKVKI
-484 AGDVTLGVTLPL
+484 AGDVTLGVALPL

-521 NIDTETLKNKSV
+521 NTDTATFGNKSV
-533 TLKNGNIV
+533 TLKNGKII

-555 YLAALTLDGVTV
+555 YLAAFTLDGVTV
-567 SNSSISKVNPITGI
+567 SNSSISTDNPITGI

-628 TVTSDDFDNTAF
+628 TVTSDDFDNTGF

-680 GKWLDAEA
+680 GKWLDASEA

-697 TTAGSWGSGNEVVS
+697 TTAGSWKTGNEVVS

-772 DEDKTT
+772 DEDETT

-807 TGLLTKIE
+807 TGVLTEIK
-815 NAQYGNLY
+815 NAQFGNLY

-834 VYGTYLDNNYSF
+834 VFGTYLDNNYSF

-881 TKELVN
+881 KELVN
-887 AVVIDSSAE
+887 AVVLDSSVE

-921 DKLKVTATP
+921 DKLTVTATP

-949 EDNTAEFTAE
+949 DDNTAEFTAE

-969 SESAPVAKVYNVS
+969 SESAPVAKVYTVS
-982 FNKDNNKKIV
+982 FVKDNCQSSTDYVSGKAWTNTTDGLTYSIVNCANNKKQWDFIK
-992 NGYEN
+992 
-997 NWTNVS
+997 
-1003 DDITYNVENCNNNG
+1003 
-1017 TAEGQIGK
+1017 A
-1025 TEWNYIRIGS
+1025 GS
-1035 KNNPSVGS
+1035 KNKDS
-1043 IATATPF
+1043 IGTITTDSPF
-1050 VEAIAESAITID
+1050 AEAIAESTIKID
-1062 KVNVTYINSI
+1062 AVTPTSINSI
-1072 KLLVSTSKDFTT
+1072 KLLVSTSADFTT
-1084 DTTTSYDVKVAKGEQ
+1084 DTTTSYDVNVAKGQ
-1099 ITKITTPVANA
+1099 QTTKITTPVANA
-1110 YYKYVIDCK
+1110 YYRYVIDCK
-1119 QTNKKIGN
+1119 KASKN

-1135 TFTTVAE
+1135 TFTTVAK

>member
-1 MKYMLRLNW
+1 
-10 RENKFQTM
+10 M

-41 DSSTTQPGSNNPTT
+41 DSSTTQPGSTNPTT

-219 TVTIGTIEHGAVT
+219 TVTIGTFEHGAVT

-256 SFFKVNGSDVDYE
+256 SFFKVNGSAVDYV
-269 TKEDSTTGKTYG
+269 TKEDSITGKTYG

-297 FKLGVYP
+297 FKLGVYS
-304 IEWDTPTH
+304 IEWDAPAH
-312 GTIAVEGGK
+312 GTIAVESGK
-321 TQATYGDEVKFIFTP
+321 TQATYGEEVKFVFTP
-336 ETGYEIKYLAIN
+336 ETGYEIKYLTIN
-348 EEQVQAID
+348 EEPVQWASD
-356 NTYTTIMGEYGLF
+356 NTYTTTMGEYGLF
-369 VNVQFGLE
+369 VTVQFGLE

-386 EHGTIEHKNKVDDSQ
+386 EHGTIEHKNKADDTQ
-401 DYLYGDTAVV
+401 DYLYGDTSVV

-471 NEIKN
+471 DEIKN

-514 NGMLRDA
+514 NGMFRDA
-521 NIDTETLKNKSV
+521 NTDIATFGNKSV
-533 TLKNGNIV
+533 TLKNGSII

-555 YLAALTLDGVTV
+555 YLAAFTLDGVTV
-567 SNSSISKVNPITGI
+567 SNSSISTVNPITGI

-680 GKWLDAEA
+680 GKWLDSEA

-697 TTAGSWGSGNEVVS
+697 TAAGSWKSGNEVVS

-786 KKTLKELNEMTTD
+786 KSNIAEVVAKSEKD
-799 DDANLYVT
+799 DTKLYYVT
-807 TGLLTKIE
+807 GVVKDIYDETHGNIHLLDKTTGQSMI
-815 NAQYGNLY
+815 
-823 LTDKATGEELY
+823 
-834 VYGTYLDNNYSF
+834 VYGTYLTNEYSF
-846 DGTKFSFDK
+846 DGSKFSFKQSDSTP
-855 GAKVITSDYLG
+855 ITKEYIG
-866 KEITVAGTFKNYNGT
+866 KEITVAGTLGFHGGAGQIANGFVLDAKADKYNDDLT
-881 TKELVN
+881 V
-887 AVVIDSSAE
+887 S
-896 KVAAKVVTEYDAEK
+896 YDNNK
-910 GTVTVEEGKLG
+910 GTVVLSKENPQLG
-921 DKLKVTATP
+921 DEVTITATP
-930 KEGYKVSSIKVN
+930 KEGYRLSKVTLKTIDDVESDITSTLK
-942 DQALTVA
+942 
-949 EDNTAEFTAE
+949 FTAG
-959 LNNKVVVEFV
+959 LKDTITVEFV
-969 SESAPVAKVYNVS
+969 SDSTPVATVHEVV
-982 FNKDNNKKIV
+982 FNGENNNEPVGAYDKTWTNTTNGIKYVIV
-992 NGYEN
+992 NG
-997 NWTNVS
+997 
-1003 DDITYNVENCNNNG
+1003 NNNTNKWDYIKFG
-1017 TAEGQIGK
+1017 CKKVASIGNIH
-1025 TEWNYIRIGS
+1025 TLS
-1035 KNNPSVGS
+1035 
-1043 IATATPF
+1043 PF
-1050 VEAIAESAITID
+1050 VNPIASSTITID
-1062 KVNVTYINSI
+1062 SIIAAKVNSI
-1072 KLLVSTSKDFTT
+1072 KFYISTNDNFSDATVYNLAIKAGVIETT
-1084 DTTTSYDVKVAKGEQ
+1084 V
-1099 ITKITTPVANA
+1099 TTPVANA
-1110 YYKYVIDCK
+1110 YYKYEFDC
-1119 QTNKKIGN
+1119 QSGSGN
-1127 GPIQISKI
+1127 GFVQISKV
-1135 TFTTVAE
+1135 TFTEKV

>member
-1 MKYMLRLNW
+1 
-10 RENKFQTM
+10 M

-186 NGADVALD
+186 NDADVALD

-219 TVTIGTIEHGAVT
+219 TVTIGTFEHGTIT

-245 FKITSETGYDV
+245 FKITSDTGYDV
-256 SFFKVNGSDVDYE
+256 SFFKVNGSAVDYV

-297 FKLGVYP
+297 FKLGVYS
-304 IEWDTPTH
+304 IEWDAPAH
-312 GTIAVEGGK
+312 GTIAVEGDK
-321 TQATYGDEVKFIFTP
+321 TSATYGEDVKFIFTP
-336 ETGYEIKYLAIN
+336 DTGYEIKYLTIN
-348 EEQVQAID
+348 DVQVQWAND
-356 NTYTTIMGEYGLF
+356 NTYTTTMGEYGLF
-369 VNVQFGLE
+369 VTVQFGLE

-386 EHGTIEHKNKVDDSQ
+386 EHGTIEHKNKADDTQ

-445 LVEKDL
+445 LVEKNL

-484 AGDVTLGVTLPL
+484 AGDVTLGVALPL

-521 NIDTETLKNKSV
+521 NTDTTTFGNKSV
-533 TLKNGNIV
+533 TLKNGSII

-555 YLAALTLDGVTV
+555 YLAAFTLDGVTV
-567 SNSSISKVNPITGI
+567 SNSSISTVNPITGI

-697 TTAGSWGSGNEVVS
+697 TTAGSWKTGNEVVS

-749 DGTVATTV
+749 DGIVATTV

-807 TGLLTKIE
+807 TGVLTEIK
-815 NAQYGNLY
+815 NTQFGNLY

-834 VYGTYLDNNYSF
+834 VFGTYLDNNYSF
-846 DGTKFSFDK
+846 DGTNFSFDK
-855 GAKVITSDYLG
+855 GGAEVITSDYLG
-866 KEITVAGTFKNYNGT
+866 KEITVAGTFKNFKG

-921 DKLKVTATP
+921 DKLTVTATP
-930 KEGYKVSSIKVN
+930 KEGYKVSSVKVN

-982 FNKDNNKKIV
+982 FNKENNKKGV
-992 NGYEN
+992 GGYEN
-997 NWTNVS
+997 EWTNVS
-1003 DDITYNVENCNNNG
+1003 DGITYNVKNCNNNNNG
-1017 TAEGQIGK
+1017 
-1025 TEWNYIRIGS
+1025 WDFIRIGS
-1035 KNNPSVGS
+1035 KKKAYVGS
-1043 IATATPF
+1043 ITTASAFT
-1050 VEAIAESAITID
+1050 EAIAESAITID

-1072 KLLVSTSKDFTT
+1072 KLLVSTSVDFKTVT
-1084 DTTTSYDVKVAKGEQ
+1084 ASYDVKVASGKQ
-1099 ITKITTPVANA
+1099 TTKITTPVANA
-1110 YYKYVIDCK
+1110 YYKYEIDCK
-1119 QTNKKIGN
+1119 QAKDN

>member
-1 MKYMLRLNW
+1 
-10 RENKFQTM
+10 M

-186 NGADVALD
+186 NDADVALD

-204 AGGLNVTASFELGSG
+204 AGGLNVIASFELGSG

-245 FKITSETGYDV
+245 FKITSDTGYDV
-256 SFFKVNGSDVDYE
+256 SSFKVNGSDVDYE
-269 TKEDSTTGKTYG
+269 TKEDSTTGKYW

-297 FKLGVYP
+297 FKLGVYS
-304 IEWDTPTH
+304 IEWDPTTH

-321 TQATYGDEVKFIFTP
+321 TSATYGDEVKFIFTP
-336 ETGYEIKYLAIN
+336 ETGYEIKYLTIN
-348 EEQVQAID
+348 EEPVQWASD
-356 NTYTTIMGEYGLF
+356 NTFTTTMSEYGLF
-369 VNVQFGLE
+369 VTVQFGLE

-386 EHGTIEHKNKVDDSQ
+386 EHGTIEHKNKADDTQ
-401 DYLYGDTAVV
+401 DYKYGDTAVV

-471 NEIKN
+471 AEIKN

-484 AGDVTLGVTLPL
+484 AGDVTLGVVLPL

-521 NIDTETLKNKSV
+521 NTDIATFGNKSV
-533 TLKNGNIV
+533 TLKNGSII

-555 YLAALTLDGVTV
+555 YLAAFTLDGVTV
-567 SNSSISKVNPITGI
+567 SNSSISTDNPITGI

-621 TIDNTKV
+621 TIDNIKV
-628 TVTSDDFDNTAF
+628 TVTSDDFDNTGF

-697 TTAGSWGSGNEVVS
+697 TTAGSWKAGNEVVS

-807 TGLLTKIE
+807 TGVLTEIK
-815 NAQYGNLY
+815 NAQFGNLY

-834 VYGTYLDNNYSF
+834 VHGTYLDNNYSF
-846 DGTKFSFDK
+846 DGTQFSFDK
-855 GAKVITSDYLG
+855 GGAEVITSDYLG
-866 KEITVAGTFKNYNGT
+866 KEITVAGTFQNFKG

-921 DKLKVTATP
+921 DKLTVTATP

-949 EDNTAEFTAE
+949 DDNTAEFTAE

-969 SESAPVAKVYNVS
+969 SESAPVAKVYTVS
-982 FNKDNNKKIV
+982 FVKANCGKGSTDYYQNKVWKNTTDGLTYSIV
-992 NGYEN
+992 N
-997 NWTNVS
+997 
-1003 DDITYNVENCNNNG
+1003 CANNG
-1017 TAEGQIGK
+1017 SK
-1025 TEWNYIRIGS
+1025 DWDYI
-1035 KNNPSVGS
+1035 KVGS
-1043 IATATPF
+1043 NRQDSIGTITTDKPF
-1050 VEAIAESAITID
+1050 AEDIAESTIAIDSVI
-1062 KVNVTYINSI
+1062 NEYINSI
-1072 KLLVSTSKDFTT
+1072 KLLVSTSADFTT
-1084 DTTTSYDVKVAKGEQ
+1084 DTTTSYNVNVAKGEQ
-1099 ITKITTPVANA
+1099 TTKIKTPVANA
-1110 YYKYVIDCK
+1110 YYRYVIDCK
-1119 QTNKKIGN
+1119 KAKKN
-1127 GPIQISKI
+1127 GPISISKI
-1135 TFTTVAE
+1135 TFTTVAK

>member
-1 MKYMLRLNW
+1 
-10 RENKFQTM
+10 M

-29 LIASLVGCNGGT
+29 LIASLVGCNGGN

-186 NGADVALD
+186 NDADVALD

-245 FKITSETGYDV
+245 FKITSDTGYDV
-256 SFFKVNGSDVDYE
+256 SSFKVNGSDADYV
-269 TKEDSTTGKTYG
+269 TKEDSTTGKTYW

-297 FKLGVYP
+297 FKLAVYS

-321 TQATYGDEVKFIFTP
+321 TSATYGDEVKFIFTP
-336 ETGYEIKYLAIN
+336 ETGYEIKYLTIN
-348 EEQVQAID
+348 EEPVQWASD
-356 NTYTTIMGEYGLF
+356 NTFTTTMGEYGLF
-369 VNVQFGLE
+369 VTVQFGLE

-401 DYLYGDTAVV
+401 NYKYGDTAVF
-411 TVTPNEGFMIETITV
+411 TVTPNEGYMIETITV

-471 NEIKN
+471 AEIKN

-484 AGDVTLGVTLPL
+484 AGDVTLGVVLPL

-521 NIDTETLKNKSV
+521 STDTKALGNKSV
-533 TLKNGNIV
+533 ILKNGSII

-555 YLAALTLDGVTV
+555 YLAAFTLDGVTV
-567 SNSSISKVNPITGI
+567 SNSSISTVNPITGI

-628 TVTSDDFDNTAF
+628 TVTSDDFDNTGF

-697 TTAGSWGSGNEVVS
+697 TTTGSWKAGNEVVS

-719 RTSAYNTPVVATLK
+719 TTSAYNTPVVVTLK

-757 TMDALTAVEAYGYDH
+757 TMDALTAVEAYGYDQ

-807 TGLLTKIE
+807 TGLLTKIK
-815 NAQYGNLY
+815 NAQFGNLY

-834 VYGTYLDNNYSF
+834 VFGTYLDNNYSF
-846 DGTKFSFDK
+846 DGTQFSFDK

-866 KEITVAGTFKNYNGT
+866 KEITVAGTFKNFKG

-887 AVVIDSSAE
+887 AVVVDSSAE

-921 DKLKVTATP
+921 DKLTVTATP
-930 KEGYKVSSIKVN
+930 KAGYKVSSIKVN

-969 SESAPVAKVYNVS
+969 SESAPVAKVYTVS
-982 FNKDNNKKIV
+982 FVKANNEAVNDYVSTWKNTSDNLKFTIA
-992 NGYEN
+992 NGN
-997 NWTNVS
+997 N
-1003 DDITYNVENCNNNG
+1003 YKG
-1017 TAEGQIGK
+1017 TWDYVK
-1025 TEWNYIRIGS
+1025 FGS
-1035 KNNPSVGS
+1035 KKVASKGTITTDS
-1043 IATATPF
+1043 PF
-1050 VEAIAESAITID
+1050 VEAIAESTITID
-1062 KVNVTYINSI
+1062 KVNDASINSI
-1072 KLLVSTSKDFTT
+1072 KLLVSTSDKFTD
-1084 DTTTSYDVKVAKGEQ
+1084 DTTTSYDVKVAEGKQ
-1099 ITKITTPVANA
+1099 TTKIKTPVANA
-1110 YYKYVIDCK
+1110 YYRYVIDCK
-1119 QTNKKIGN
+1119 KASN
-1127 GPIQISKI
+1127 GSIAISKI

>member
-1 MKYMLRLNW
+1 
-10 RENKFQTM
+10 M

-29 LIASLVGCNGGT
+29 LIASLVGCNGGN

-120 SNQVVVKMV
+120 SNQVLVKMV

-186 NGADVALD
+186 NDADVALD

-245 FKITSETGYDV
+245 FKITSDTGYDV
-256 SFFKVNGSDVDYE
+256 SSFKVNGSDVDYV
-269 TKEDSTTGKTYG
+269 TKEDSTTGKTYW

-297 FKLGVYP
+297 FKLAVYS
-304 IEWDTPTH
+304 IEWDAPTH

-321 TQATYGDEVKFIFTP
+321 TSATYGEDVKFIFTP
-336 ETGYEIKYLAIN
+336 ETGYEIKYLTIN
-348 EEQVQAID
+348 EEQVQWASD
-356 NTYTTIMGEYGLF
+356 NTYTTTMGEYGLF
-369 VNVQFGLE
+369 VTVQFGLE

-386 EHGTIEHKNKVDDSQ
+386 EHGTIEHKNKLDDSQ
-401 DYLYGDTAVV
+401 DYKYGDTAVV

-521 NIDTETLKNKSV
+521 NTDIATFGNKSV
-533 TLKNGNIV
+533 TLKNGSIV

-555 YLAALTLDGVTV
+555 YLAAFTLDGVTV
-567 SNSSISKVNPITGI
+567 SNSSISTVNPITGI

-647 KVVVKN
+647 KVIVKN

-680 GKWLDAEA
+680 GKWLNASEA

-697 TTAGSWGSGNEVVS
+697 TTAGSWKAGNEVVS

-786 KKTLKELNEMTTD
+786 KKTIKELNEMTTD

-807 TGLLTKIE
+807 TGVLTEIK
-815 NAQYGNLY
+815 NAQFGNLY

-846 DGTKFSFDK
+846 DGTEFLFDK
-855 GAKVITSDYLG
+855 GAKVINSDYLG
-866 KEITVAGTFKNYNGT
+866 KEITVAGTFKNYNG

-910 GTVTVEEGKLG
+910 GTVTVEEGKVG
-921 DKLKVTATP
+921 DKLTVTATP

-969 SESAPVAKVYNVS
+969 SESAPVAKVYTVS
-982 FNKDNNKKIV
+982 FVKANNEAVNGYNFTWKNTSDNLKFTIV
-992 NGYEN
+992 NGN
-997 NWTNVS
+997 NFDGAWDYVRFGTKKGDS
-1003 DDITYNVENCNNNG
+1003 TGTIT
-1017 TAEGQIGK
+1017 TD
-1025 TEWNYIRIGS
+1025 S
-1035 KNNPSVGS
+1035 
-1043 IATATPF
+1043 PF
-1050 VEAIAESAITID
+1050 AEAIAESAITID
-1062 KVNVTYINSI
+1062 KVTIASIDSI
-1072 KLLVSTSKDFTT
+1072 KLLVSTSADFKTN
-1084 DTTTSYDVKVAKGEQ
+1084 TTSYNVNVAEGEQ
-1099 ITKITTPVANA
+1099 TTKITTPVANA
-1110 YYKYVIDCK
+1110 FYKYEINCK
-1119 QTNKKIGN
+1119 KASKN

>member
-55 PTAPSTQQPEK
+55 PTAPSTQQPVK

-186 NGADVALD
+186 NDADVALD

-204 AGGLNVTASFELGSG
+204 PGGLNVTASFELGSG
-219 TVTIGTIEHGAVT
+219 TVTIGTFEHGAVT

-245 FKITSETGYDV
+245 FKITSDTGYDV
-256 SFFKVNGSDVDYE
+256 SFFKVNGSAVDYV

-288 SGGLTVTAE
+288 PGGLTVTAE

-304 IEWDTPTH
+304 IEWDTPSH
-312 GTIAVEGGK
+312 GTIAVEGDK
-321 TQATYGDEVKFIFTP
+321 KSATYGDDVKFIFTP
-336 ETGYEIKYLAIN
+336 ETGYEIKYLTIN
-348 EEQVQAID
+348 EEQVQWAND
-356 NTYTTIMGEYGLF
+356 NTYTTTMGEYGLF
-369 VNVQFGLE
+369 VTVQFGLE

-386 EHGTIEHKNKVDDSQ
+386 EHGTIEHKNKADDSQ

-411 TVTPNEGFMIETITV
+411 TVTPNEGYMIETITV

-471 NEIKN
+471 AEIKN

-484 AGDVTLGVTLPL
+484 AGDVTLGVALPL

-521 NIDTETLKNKSV
+521 STDTATFGNKSV
-533 TLKNGNIV
+533 TLKNGNII

-555 YLAALTLDGVTV
+555 YLAAFTLDGVTV
-567 SNSSISKVNPITGI
+567 SNSSISTVNPITGI

-680 GKWLDAEA
+680 GKWLDASEVNA
-688 NVTTNTKYK
+688 TTNTKYK
-697 TTAGSWGSGNEVVS
+697 TTAGSWKTGNEVVS

-719 RTSAYNTPVVATLK
+719 STSAYNTPVVATLK

-772 DEDKTT
+772 DEDATT

-807 TGLLTKIE
+807 TGVLTEIK
-815 NAQYGNLY
+815 NTQYGNLY

-834 VYGTYLDNNYSF
+834 VFGTYLDNNYSF
-846 DGTKFSFDK
+846 DGTEFSFDK

-866 KEITVAGTFKNYNGT
+866 KEITVAGTFKNFKG

-921 DKLKVTATP
+921 DKLTVTATP

-949 EDNTAEFTAE
+949 DDNTAEFTAE

-969 SESAPVAKVYNVS
+969 SDSAPVAKVYTVS
-982 FNKDNNKKIV
+982 FVKDNCQSSTDYVSGKAWTNTTDGLTYSIV
-992 NGYEN
+992 N
-997 NWTNVS
+997 
-1003 DDITYNVENCNNNG
+1003 CANNNK
-1017 TAEGQIGK
+1017 QWDFIK
-1025 TEWNYIRIGS
+1025 
-1035 KNNPSVGS
+1035 VGS
-1043 IATATPF
+1043 SKKDSIGTITTDSPF
-1050 VEAIAESAITID
+1050 AEAIAESTINID
-1062 KVNVTYINSI
+1062 AVKPESINSI
-1072 KLLVSTSKDFTT
+1072 KLLVSTSADFTA
-1084 DTTTSYDVKVAKGEQ
+1084 DTTTSYDVNVAEGEQ
-1099 ITKITTPVANA
+1099 TTKIKTPVANA
-1110 YYKYVIDCK
+1110 YYRYVIDCK
-1119 QTNKKIGN
+1119 KASKN
-1127 GPIQISKI
+1127 GPISISKI
-1135 TFTTVAE
+1135 TFTTVAK

>member
-55 PTAPSTQQPEK
+55 PTAPSTQQPVK

-87 AEVGADVTFTVTPD
+87 AEVGADVTFTV
-101 ENYSVKSFKVNN
+101 
-113 DEKQLND
+113 
-120 SNQVVVKMV
+120 
-129 EGGLTVSAEFEI
+129 
-141 NSAAV
+141 
-146 TITQADHGSISADK
+146 
-160 STAKIGENVTFTV
+160 

-186 NGADVALD
+186 NDADVALD

-219 TVTIGTIEHGAVT
+219 TVTIGTFEHGAVT

-245 FKITSETGYDV
+245 FKITSDTGYDV
-256 SFFKVNGSDVDYE
+256 SFFKVNGSAVDYV

-304 IEWDTPTH
+304 IEWDTPSH
-312 GTIAVEGGK
+312 GTIAVEGDK
-321 TQATYGDEVKFIFTP
+321 TQATYGDDVKFIFTP
-336 ETGYEIKYLAIN
+336 DTGYEIKYLTIN
-348 EEQVQAID
+348 EEQVQWASD

-369 VNVQFGLE
+369 VTVQFGLE

-386 EHGTIEHKNKVDDSQ
+386 EHGTIEHKNKADDSQ

-411 TVTPNEGFMIETITV
+411 TVTPNEGYMIETITV

-471 NEIKN
+471 AEIKN

-484 AGDVTLGVTLPL
+484 AGDVTLGVALPL

-521 NIDTETLKNKSV
+521 NTDTATFGNKSV
-533 TLKNGNIV
+533 TLKNGKII

-555 YLAALTLDGVTV
+555 YLAAFTLDGVTV
-567 SNSSISKVNPITGI
+567 SNSSISTDNPITGI

-628 TVTSDDFDNTAF
+628 TVTSDDFDNTGF

-680 GKWLDAEA
+680 GKWLDASEA

-697 TTAGSWGSGNEVVS
+697 TTAGSWKTGNEVVS

-772 DEDKTT
+772 DEDETT

-807 TGLLTKIE
+807 TGVLTEIK
-815 NAQYGNLY
+815 NAQFGNLY

-834 VYGTYLDNNYSF
+834 VFGTYLDNNYSF

-881 TKELVN
+881 KELVN
-887 AVVIDSSAE
+887 AVVLDSSVE

-921 DKLKVTATP
+921 DKLTVTATP

-949 EDNTAEFTAE
+949 DDNTAEFTAE

-969 SESAPVAKVYNVS
+969 SESAPVAKVYTVS
-982 FNKDNNKKIV
+982 FVKDNCQSSTDYVSGKAWTNTTDGLTYSIVNCANNKKQWDFIK
-992 NGYEN
+992 
-997 NWTNVS
+997 
-1003 DDITYNVENCNNNG
+1003 
-1017 TAEGQIGK
+1017 A
-1025 TEWNYIRIGS
+1025 GS
-1035 KNNPSVGS
+1035 KNKDS
-1043 IATATPF
+1043 IGTITTDSPF
-1050 VEAIAESAITID
+1050 AEAIAESTIKID
-1062 KVNVTYINSI
+1062 AVTPTSINSI
-1072 KLLVSTSKDFTT
+1072 KLLVSTSADFTT
-1084 DTTTSYDVKVAKGEQ
+1084 DTTTSYDVNVAKGEQ
-1099 ITKITTPVANA
+1099 TTKITTPVANA
-1110 YYKYVIDCK
+1110 YYRYVIDCK
-1119 QTNKKIGN
+1119 KASNN

-1135 TFTTVAE
+1135 TFTTVAK

>member
-1 MKYMLRLNW
+1 
-10 RENKFQTM
+10 M

-29 LIASLVGCNGGT
+29 LIASLVGCNGGN

-186 NGADVALD
+186 NDADVALD

-245 FKITSETGYDV
+245 FKITSDTGYDV
-256 SFFKVNGSDVDYE
+256 SSFKVNGSDADYV
-269 TKEDSTTGKTYG
+269 TKEDSTTGKTYW

-297 FKLGVYP
+297 FKLAVYS

-321 TQATYGDEVKFIFTP
+321 TSATYGDEVKFIFTP
-336 ETGYEIKYLAIN
+336 ETGYEIKYLTIN
-348 EEQVQAID
+348 EEPVQWASD
-356 NTYTTIMGEYGLF
+356 NTFTTTMGEYGLF
-369 VNVQFGLE
+369 VTVQFGLE

-401 DYLYGDTAVV
+401 DYKYGDTAVV
-411 TVTPNEGFMIETITV
+411 TVTPNEGFMIETIIV

-451 NISATFTDVHTISEF
+451 NISATFTDVYTISEF

-521 NIDTETLKNKSV
+521 NTDTKTLGNKSV
-533 TLKNGNIV
+533 TLKNGSII

-555 YLAALTLDGVTV
+555 YLAAFTLDGVTV
-567 SNSSISKVNPITGI
+567 SNSSISTNNPITGI

-611 NNLDG
+611 NNTDG

-621 TIDNTKV
+621 TIENTKV
-628 TVTSDDFDNTAF
+628 TVTSDDFDNTGF

-680 GKWLDAEA
+680 GKWLNASEA

-697 TTAGSWGSGNEVVS
+697 TTAGSWKSGNEVVS

-719 RTSAYNTPVVATLK
+719 STSAYNTPVVATLK

-778 VVTENNVV
+778 VATENNVV
-786 KKTLKELNEMTTD
+786 KSNIAEVVAKSEKD
-799 DDANLYVT
+799 DTKLYYVT
-807 TGLLTKIE
+807 GVVKDIYDETHGNIHLLDKTTGQSMI
-815 NAQYGNLY
+815 
-823 LTDKATGEELY
+823 
-834 VYGTYLDNNYSF
+834 VYGTYLTNEYSF
-846 DGTKFSFDK
+846 DGSKFSFKQSDSTP
-855 GAKVITSDYLG
+855 ITKEYIG
-866 KEITVAGTFKNYNGT
+866 KEITVAGTLGFHGGAGQIANGFVLDAKADKYNDDLT
-881 TKELVN
+881 V
-887 AVVIDSSAE
+887 S
-896 KVAAKVVTEYDAEK
+896 YDNSK
-910 GTVTVEEGKLG
+910 GTVVLSKENPQLG
-921 DKLKVTATP
+921 DEVTITATP
-930 KEGYKVSSIKVN
+930 KEGYRLSKVTLKTIDDVESDITSTLK
-942 DQALTVA
+942 
-949 EDNTAEFTAE
+949 FTAG
-959 LNNKVVVEFV
+959 LKDTITVEFV
-969 SESAPVAKVYNVS
+969 SDSTPVATVHEVV
-982 FNKDNNKKIV
+982 FNGENNNEPVGAYDKTWTNTTNGIKYVIV
-992 NGYEN
+992 NG
-997 NWTNVS
+997 
-1003 DDITYNVENCNNNG
+1003 NNNTNKWDYIKFG
-1017 TAEGQIGK
+1017 RKKVASIGNIH
-1025 TEWNYIRIGS
+1025 TLS
-1035 KNNPSVGS
+1035 PFANP
-1043 IATATPF
+1043 IASST
-1050 VEAIAESAITID
+1050 ITID
-1062 KVNVTYINSI
+1062 SITAAKVNSI
-1072 KLLVSTSKDFTT
+1072 KFYISTNEDFSNAEVHNLAIKTGVIETT
-1084 DTTTSYDVKVAKGEQ
+1084 V
-1099 ITKITTPVANA
+1099 TTPVANA
-1110 YYKYVIDCK
+1110 YYKYEFDC
-1119 QTNKKIGN
+1119 QSGSGN
-1127 GPIQISKI
+1127 GFVQISKV
-1135 TFTTVAE
+1135 TFTEKV

>member
-1 MKYMLRLNW
+1 
-10 RENKFQTM
+10 M

-29 LIASLVGCNGGT
+29 LIASLVGCNGGN

-186 NGADVALD
+186 NDADVALD

-245 FKITSETGYDV
+245 FKITSDTGYDV
-256 SFFKVNGSDVDYE
+256 SSFKVNGSDADYV
-269 TKEDSTTGKTYG
+269 TKEDSTTGKTYW

-297 FKLGVYP
+297 FKLAVYS

-321 TQATYGDEVKFIFTP
+321 TSATYGDEVKFIFTP
-336 ETGYEIKYLAIN
+336 ETGYEIKYLTIN
-348 EEQVQAID
+348 EEQVQASD
-356 NTYTTIMGEYGLF
+356 NTFTTTMGEYGLF
-369 VNVQFGLE
+369 VTVQFGLE

-411 TVTPNEGFMIETITV
+411 TVTPNEGYMIETITV

-471 NEIKN
+471 AEIKN

-484 AGDVTLGVTLPL
+484 AGDVTLGVALPL

-521 NIDTETLKNKSV
+521 NTDTKTLGNKSV
-533 TLKNGNIV
+533 TLKNGSIV

-555 YLAALTLDGVTV
+555 YLAAFTLDGVTV
-567 SNSSISKVNPITGI
+567 SNSSISTVNPITGI

-628 TVTSDDFDNTAF
+628 TVTSDDFDNTGF

-680 GKWLDAEA
+680 GKWLDASEA

-697 TTAGSWGSGNEVVS
+697 TTAGSWKAGNEVVS

-719 RTSAYNTPVVATLK
+719 TTTAYNTPVVATLK
-733 DNKFTVAKGDK
+733 DNKFTVTKGDK

-786 KKTLKELNEMTTD
+786 KKTFKELNEMTTD

-807 TGLLTKIE
+807 TGVLTKIE
-815 NAQYGNLY
+815 NAQFGNLY

-834 VYGTYLDNNYSF
+834 VFGTYLDNNYSF
-846 DGTKFSFDK
+846 DGTNFSFDK
-855 GAKVITSDYLG
+855 GGAEVITSDYLG
-866 KEITVAGTFKNYNGT
+866 KEITIAGTFKNYNG

-921 DKLKVTATP
+921 DKLTVTATP
-930 KEGYKVSSIKVN
+930 KEGYKVSSVKVN

-949 EDNTAEFTAE
+949 DDNTAEFTAE

-969 SESAPVAKVYNVS
+969 SESAPVAKVYTVS
-982 FNKDNNKKIV
+982 FVKANNEAVNDYVSTWKNTSDNLKFTIA
-992 NGYEN
+992 NGN
-997 NWTNVS
+997 N
-1003 DDITYNVENCNNNG
+1003 YKG
-1017 TAEGQIGK
+1017 TWDYVK
-1025 TEWNYIRIGS
+1025 FGS
-1035 KNNPSVGS
+1035 KKVASKGTITTDS
-1043 IATATPF
+1043 PF
-1050 VEAIAESAITID
+1050 VEAIAESTITID
-1062 KVNVTYINSI
+1062 KVNDASINSI
-1072 KLLVSTSKDFTT
+1072 KLLVSTSDKFTD
-1084 DTTTSYDVKVAKGEQ
+1084 DTTTSYDVKVAEGKQ
-1099 ITKITTPVANA
+1099 TTKIKTPVANA
-1110 YYKYVIDCK
+1110 YYRYVIDCK
-1119 QTNKKIGN
+1119 KASN
-1127 GPIQISKI
+1127 GSIAISKI

>member
-41 DSSTTQPGSNNPTT
+41 DSSTTQPGSTNPTT

-66 KTGTVTIGA
+66 KTGTVIIGA

-87 AEVGADVTFTVTPD
+87 AEVGAD
-101 ENYSVKSFKVNN
+101 
-113 DEKQLND
+113 
-120 SNQVVVKMV
+120 
-129 EGGLTVSAEFEI
+129 
-141 NSAAV
+141 
-146 TITQADHGSISADK
+146 
-160 STAKIGENVTFTV
+160 VTFTV

-219 TVTIGTIEHGAVT
+219 TVTIGTFEHGAVT

-256 SFFKVNGSDVDYE
+256 SFFKVNGSAVDYV

-297 FKLGVYP
+297 FKLGVYS
-304 IEWDTPTH
+304 IEWDPTTH
-312 GTIAVEGGK
+312 GTIAVESGK
-321 TQATYGDEVKFIFTP
+321 TQATYGEEVKFIFTP
-336 ETGYEIKYLAIN
+336 ETGYEIKYLTVN
-348 EEQVQAID
+348 EEPVQWASD
-356 NTYTTIMGEYGLF
+356 NTYTTTMGEYGLF
-369 VNVQFGLE
+369 VTVQFGLE

-386 EHGTIEHKNKVDDSQ
+386 EHGTIEHKNKADDTQ
-401 DYLYGDTAVV
+401 DYLYGDTSVV

-471 NEIKN
+471 DEIKN

-521 NIDTETLKNKSV
+521 NTDIATFGNKSV
-533 TLKNGNIV
+533 TLKNGSII

-555 YLAALTLDGVTV
+555 YLAAFTLDGVTV
-567 SNSSISKVNPITGI
+567 SNSSISTVNPITGI

-680 GKWLDAEA
+680 DKWLDSEA

-697 TTAGSWGSGNEVVS
+697 TAAGSWKSGNEVVS

-719 RTSAYNTPVVATLK
+719 STSAYNTPVVATLK

-786 KKTLKELNEMTTD
+786 KSNIAEVVAKSEKD
-799 DDANLYVT
+799 DTKLYYVT
-807 TGLLTKIE
+807 GVVKDIYDETHGNIHLLDKTTGQSMI
-815 NAQYGNLY
+815 
-823 LTDKATGEELY
+823 
-834 VYGTYLDNNYSF
+834 VYGTYLTNEYSF
-846 DGTKFSFDK
+846 DGSKFSFKQSDSTP
-855 GAKVITSDYLG
+855 ITKEYIG
-866 KEITVAGTFKNYNGT
+866 KEITVAGTLGFHGGAGQIANGFVLDAKADKYNDDLT
-881 TKELVN
+881 V
-887 AVVIDSSAE
+887 S
-896 KVAAKVVTEYDAEK
+896 YDNNK
-910 GTVTVEEGKLG
+910 GTVVLSKENPQLG
-921 DKLKVTATP
+921 DEVTITATP
-930 KEGYKVSSIKVN
+930 KEGYRLSKVTLKTIDDVESDITSTLK
-942 DQALTVA
+942 
-949 EDNTAEFTAE
+949 FTAG
-959 LNNKVVVEFV
+959 LKDTITVEFV
-969 SESAPVAKVYNVS
+969 SDSTPVATVHEVV
-982 FNKDNNKKIV
+982 FNGENNNEPVGAYDKTWTNTTNGIKYVIV
-992 NGYEN
+992 NGN
-997 NWTNVS
+997 NSTNKWDYIKFGRKKVAS
-1003 DDITYNVENCNNNG
+1003 
-1017 TAEGQIGK
+1017 IGNIH
-1025 TEWNYIRIGS
+1025 TLS
-1035 KNNPSVGS
+1035 
-1043 IATATPF
+1043 PF
-1050 VEAIAESAITID
+1050 VNPIASSTITID
-1062 KVNVTYINSI
+1062 SIIAAKVNSI
-1072 KLLVSTSKDFTT
+1072 KFYISTNDNFSDATVYNLAIKAGVIETT
-1084 DTTTSYDVKVAKGEQ
+1084 V
-1099 ITKITTPVANA
+1099 TTPVANA
-1110 YYKYVIDCK
+1110 YYKYEFDC
-1119 QTNKKIGN
+1119 QSGSGN
-1127 GPIQISKI
+1127 GFVQISKV
-1135 TFTTVAE
+1135 TFTEKV

>member
-55 PTAPSTQQPEK
+55 PTAPSTQQPVK

-186 NGADVALD
+186 NDADVALD

-219 TVTIGTIEHGAVT
+219 TVTIGTFEHGSVT

-245 FKITSETGYDV
+245 FKITSDTGYDV
-256 SFFKVNGSDVDYE
+256 SFFKVNGSAVDYV

-297 FKLGVYP
+297 FKLGVYS
-304 IEWDTPTH
+304 IEWDAPSH

-321 TQATYGDEVKFIFTP
+321 TQATYGEEVKFIFSP
-336 ETGYEIKYLAIN
+336 DTGYEIKYLTIN
-348 EEQVQAID
+348 EEQVQWAND
-356 NTYTTIMGEYGLF
+356 NTYTTTMGEYGLF
-369 VNVQFGLE
+369 VTVQFGLE

-521 NIDTETLKNKSV
+521 NTDTATFGNKSV
-533 TLKNGNIV
+533 TLKNGSII

-555 YLAALTLDGVTV
+555 YLAAFTLDGVTV
-567 SNSSISKVNPITGI
+567 SNSSISTVNPITGI

-697 TTAGSWGSGNEVVS
+697 TTAGSWSSGNEVVS

-719 RTSAYNTPVVATLK
+719 RTTAYNTPVVATLK
-733 DNKFTVAKGDK
+733 DNKFIVAKGDK

-807 TGLLTKIE
+807 TGVLTEIK
-815 NAQYGNLY
+815 NTQFGNLY

-834 VYGTYLDNNYSF
+834 VHGTYLDNNYSF
-846 DGTKFSFDK
+846 DGTKFSFDKK

-866 KEITVAGTFKNYNGT
+866 KEITVAGTFKNFKG

-921 DKLKVTATP
+921 DKLTVTATP

-942 DQALTVA
+942 DQTLTVA

-969 SESAPVAKVYNVS
+969 SESAPVAKVYTVS
-982 FNKDNNKKIV
+982 FVKANNEAVNDYVSTWKNTSDNLKFTIA
-992 NGYEN
+992 NGN
-997 NWTNVS
+997 N
-1003 DDITYNVENCNNNG
+1003 YQG
-1017 TAEGQIGK
+1017 TWDYVK
-1025 TEWNYIRIGS
+1025 FGS
-1035 KNNPSVGS
+1035 KKVASKGTITTDS
-1043 IATATPF
+1043 PF
-1050 VEAIAESAITID
+1050 AEAIAESAITID
-1062 KVNVTYINSI
+1062 KVNDASINSI
-1072 KLLVSTSKDFTT
+1072 KLLVSTSANFTT
-1084 DTTTSYDVKVAKGEQ
+1084 DTTTSYDVNVAKGEQ
-1099 ITKITTPVANA
+1099 TTKIKTPVANA
-1110 YYKYVIDCK
+1110 YYRYVIDCK
-1119 QTNKKIGN
+1119 KASN
-1127 GPIQISKI
+1127 GSIQISKI

>member
-1 MKYMLRLNW
+1 
-10 RENKFQTM
+10 M

-29 LIASLVGCNGGT
+29 LIASLVGCNGGN
-41 DSSTTQPGSNNPTT
+41 DSFTTQPGSNNPTT

-87 AEVGADVTFTVTPD
+87 AEVGADVTFTV
-101 ENYSVKSFKVNN
+101 
-113 DEKQLND
+113 
-120 SNQVVVKMV
+120 
-129 EGGLTVSAEFEI
+129 
-141 NSAAV
+141 
-146 TITQADHGSISADK
+146 
-160 STAKIGENVTFTV
+160 

-186 NGADVALD
+186 NDADVALD

-245 FKITSETGYDV
+245 FKITSDTGYDV
-256 SFFKVNGSDVDYE
+256 SSFKVNGSDADYV
-269 TKEDSTTGKTYG
+269 TKEDSTTGKTYW

-297 FKLGVYP
+297 FKLAVYS

-321 TQATYGDEVKFIFTP
+321 TSATYGDEVKFIFTP
-336 ETGYEIKYLAIN
+336 ETGYEIKYLTIN
-348 EEQVQAID
+348 EEPVQWASD
-356 NTYTTIMGEYGLF
+356 NTFTTTMGEYGLF
-369 VNVQFGLE
+369 VTVQFGLE
-377 NETITVNAG
+377 NEIITVNAG

-401 DYLYGDTAVV
+401 DYKYGDTAVV
-411 TVTPNEGFMIETITV
+411 TVTPNEGFMIETIKV

-521 NIDTETLKNKSV
+521 NTDTKTFGNKSV
-533 TLKNGNIV
+533 TLKNGSIV

-555 YLAALTLDGVTV
+555 YLAAFTLDGVTV
-567 SNSSISKVNPITGI
+567 SNSSISTVNPITGI

-628 TVTSDDFDNTAF
+628 TVTSDDFDNTGF

-680 GKWLDAEA
+680 GKWLNASEA

-697 TTAGSWGSGNEVVS
+697 TTAGSWKAGNEVVS

-786 KKTLKELNEMTTD
+786 KKTFKELNEMTTD

-807 TGLLTKIE
+807 TGVLTEIK

-846 DGTKFSFDK
+846 DGTQFLFDK

-866 KEITVAGTFKNYNGT
+866 KEITIAGTFKNYNG

-910 GTVTVEEGKLG
+910 GTVTVEEGKVG
-921 DKLKVTATP
+921 DKLTVTATP

-969 SESAPVAKVYNVS
+969 SESAPVAKVYTVS
-982 FNKDNNKKIV
+982 FVKANNEAVNGYNFTWKNTSDNLKFTIV
-992 NGYEN
+992 NGN
-997 NWTNVS
+997 NFDGAWDYVRF
-1003 DDITYNVENCNNNG
+1003 G
-1017 TAEGQIGK
+1017 TK
-1025 TEWNYIRIGS
+1025 
-1035 KNNPSVGS
+1035 
-1043 IATATPF
+1043 
-1050 VEAIAESAITID
+1050 
-1062 KVNVTYINSI
+1062 KVIQQEQLLLI
-1072 KLLVSTSKDFTT
+1072 PHLLKLLLS
-1084 DTTTSYDVKVAKGEQ
+1084 Q
-1099 ITKITTPVANA
+1099 
-1110 YYKYVIDCK
+1110 
-1119 QTNKKIGN
+1119 Q
-1127 GPIQISKI
+1127 
-1135 TFTTVAE
+1135 

>member
-1 MKYMLRLNW
+1 
-10 RENKFQTM
+10 M

-29 LIASLVGCNGGT
+29 LIASLVGCNGGN

-186 NGADVALD
+186 NDADVALD
-194 GNNQAVVVMV
+194 GNNKAVVVMV
-204 AGGLNVTASFELGSG
+204 AGGLNVTALFELGSG

-245 FKITSETGYDV
+245 FKITSDTGYDV
-256 SFFKVNGSDVDYE
+256 SSFKVNGSDVDYV
-269 TKEDSTTGKTYG
+269 TKEDSTTGKTYW

-297 FKLGVYP
+297 FKLGVYS

-312 GTIAVEGGK
+312 GTIAVEGDK
-321 TQATYGDEVKFIFTP
+321 TQATYGDEVKFVFTP
-336 ETGYEIKYLAIN
+336 ETGYEIKYLTIN
-348 EEQVQAID
+348 EEPVQWASD
-356 NTYTTIMGEYGLF
+356 NTYTTTMGEYGLF
-369 VNVQFGLE
+369 VTVQFGLE

-466 TDSVI
+466 TDAVI

-503 DLDGHTITSTL
+503 DLDGHTIISTL

-521 NIDTETLKNKSV
+521 NTDIATFGNKSV
-533 TLKNGNIV
+533 TLKNGSII

-555 YLAALTLDGVTV
+555 YLAAFTLDGVTV
-567 SNSSISKVNPITGI
+567 SNSSISTVNPITGI

-647 KVVVKN
+647 KVVVKD

-680 GKWLDAEA
+680 GKWLDASEA

-697 TTAGSWGSGNEVVS
+697 TTAGSWKAGNEVVS

-733 DNKFTVAKGDK
+733 NNKFTVAKGDK

-786 KKTLKELNEMTTD
+786 KSNIAEVVAKSVKD
-799 DDANLYVT
+799 DTKLYYVT
-807 TGLLTKIE
+807 GVVKDIYDET
-815 NAQYGNLY
+815 YGNIHL
-823 LTDKATGEELY
+823 LDKTTGQSMI
-834 VYGTYLDNNYSF
+834 VYGTYLTNEYSF
-846 DGTKFSFDK
+846 DGSKFSFKQSDSTP
-855 GAKVITSDYLG
+855 ITKEYIG
-866 KEITVAGTFKNYNGT
+866 KEITVAGTLGFHGGAGQIVNGFVLDAKADKYNDDLT
-881 TKELVN
+881 V
-887 AVVIDSSAE
+887 S
-896 KVAAKVVTEYDAEK
+896 YDNSK
-910 GTVTVEEGKLG
+910 GTVVLSKENPQLG
-921 DKLKVTATP
+921 DEVTITATP
-930 KEGYKVSSIKVN
+930 KEGYRLSKVTLKTIDDVESDITSTLK
-942 DQALTVA
+942 
-949 EDNTAEFTAE
+949 FTAG
-959 LNNKVVVEFV
+959 LKDTITVEFV
-969 SESAPVAKVYNVS
+969 SDSTPVATVHEVV
-982 FNKDNNKKIV
+982 FNGENNNEPVGAYDKTWTNTTNGIKYVIV
-992 NGYEN
+992 NG
-997 NWTNVS
+997 
-1003 DDITYNVENCNNNG
+1003 NNNTNKWDYIKFG
-1017 TAEGQIGK
+1017 RKKVASIGNIH
-1025 TEWNYIRIGS
+1025 TLS
-1035 KNNPSVGS
+1035 
-1043 IATATPF
+1043 PF
-1050 VEAIAESAITID
+1050 VNPIASSTITID
-1062 KVNVTYINSI
+1062 SITAAKVNSI
-1072 KLLVSTSKDFTT
+1072 KFYISTNEDFSNAEVHNLAIKTGVIETT
-1084 DTTTSYDVKVAKGEQ
+1084 V
-1099 ITKITTPVANA
+1099 TTPVANA
-1110 YYKYVIDCK
+1110 FYKYEFDC
-1119 QTNKKIGN
+1119 QSGSGN
-1127 GPIQISKI
+1127 GFVQISKV
-1135 TFTTVAE
+1135 TFTEKV

>member
-1 MKYMLRLNW
+1 MLRLNW

-186 NGADVALD
+186 NDADVALD

-219 TVTIGTIEHGAVT
+219 TVTIGTFEHGTIT

-245 FKITSETGYDV
+245 FKITSDTGYDV
-256 SFFKVNGSDVDYE
+256 SFFKVNGSAVDYV

-297 FKLGVYP
+297 FKLGVYS
-304 IEWDTPTH
+304 IEWDAPTH

-336 ETGYEIKYLAIN
+336 DTGYEIKYLTIN
-348 EEQVQAID
+348 EEQVQWASD

-369 VNVQFGLE
+369 VTVQFGLE

-484 AGDVTLGVTLPL
+484 AGDVTLGVALPL

-514 NGMLRDA
+514 NGMLSVAKTDA
-521 NIDTETLKNKSV
+521 GNKSV
-533 TLKNGNIV
+533 TLKNGKIV

-555 YLAALTLDGVTV
+555 YLAAFTLDGVTV
-567 SNSSISKVNPITGI
+567 SNSSISTDNPITGI

-697 TTAGSWGSGNEVVS
+697 TTAGSWRSGNEVVS

-719 RTSAYNTPVVATLK
+719 RTDAYNTPVVATLK
-733 DNKFTVAKGDK
+733 DNKFTVVKGDK

-786 KKTLKELNEMTTD
+786 KSNIAEVVAKSAKD
-799 DDANLYVT
+799 DTKLYYVT
-807 TGLLTKIE
+807 GVVKDIYDEAHGNIHLLDKTTGQSMI
-815 NAQYGNLY
+815 
-823 LTDKATGEELY
+823 
-834 VYGTYLDNNYSF
+834 VYGTYLTNEYSF
-846 DGTKFSFDK
+846 DGTKFSFQQSDSTP
-855 GAKVITSDYLG
+855 ITKEYIG
-866 KEITVAGTFKNYNGT
+866 KEITVAGTLGLYGGAGQIANGFVLDAKADKYNDDLT
-881 TKELVN
+881 V
-887 AVVIDSSAE
+887 S
-896 KVAAKVVTEYDAEK
+896 YDNNK
-910 GTVTVEEGKLG
+910 GTVVLSKENPQLG
-921 DKLKVTATP
+921 DEVTITATP
-930 KEGYKVSSIKVN
+930 KEGYRLSKVTLKTIDDVESDITSTLK
-942 DQALTVA
+942 
-949 EDNTAEFTAE
+949 FTAG
-959 LNNKVVVEFV
+959 LKDTITVEFV
-969 SESAPVAKVYNVS
+969 SDSAPVATVHEVV
-982 FNKDNNKKIV
+982 FNSKNNSKG
-992 NGYEN
+992 NSSYTDS
-997 NWTNVS
+997 WTNTTDGV
-1003 DDITYNVENCNNNG
+1003 TYNISNANNNNNG
-1017 TAEGQIGK
+1017 WSYIKTGKNCTITTAAPFANAISS
-1025 TEWNYIRIGS
+1025 TTI
-1035 KNNPSVGS
+1035 S
-1043 IATATPF
+1043 ID
-1050 VEAIAESAITID
+1050 AITV
-1062 KVNVTYINSI
+1062 KNVTSI
-1072 KLLVSTSKDFTT
+1072 KLYVSTDSTFTKDVQTFEIEKKKGDIQTT
-1084 DTTTSYDVKVAKGEQ
+1084 
-1099 ITKITTPVANA
+1099 ITNPIANA
-1110 YYKYVIDCK
+1110 YYKYELKSTSTKSITITK
-1119 QTNKKIGN
+1119 L
-1127 GPIQISKI
+1127 
-1135 TFTTVAE
+1135 TFTEAVE

>member
-1 MKYMLRLNW
+1 
-10 RENKFQTM
+10 M

-29 LIASLVGCNGGT
+29 LIASLVGCNGGN

-55 PTAPSTQQPEK
+55 PTAPSTQQPVK

-186 NGADVALD
+186 NDADVALD

-219 TVTIGTIEHGAVT
+219 TVTIGTMEHGAVT

-245 FKITSETGYDV
+245 FKITSDTGYDV
-256 SFFKVNGSDVDYE
+256 SFFKVNGSDVGYV
-269 TKEDSTTGKTYG
+269 TKEDPTTGKTYG

-297 FKLGVYP
+297 FKLGVYS

-312 GTIAVEGGK
+312 GTIAVEGDK
-321 TQATYGDEVKFIFTP
+321 KSATYGEEVKFIFTP
-336 ETGYEIKYLAIN
+336 DTGYEIKYLTIN
-348 EEQVQAID
+348 EEQVQWASD

-369 VNVQFGLE
+369 VTVQFGLE

-386 EHGTIEHKNKVDDSQ
+386 EHGTIEHKNKADDTQ

-411 TVTPNEGFMIETITV
+411 TVTPNEGYMIETITV

-476 AQDIKVKL
+476 AQDIKVKI
-484 AGDVTLGVTLPL
+484 AGDVTLGVALPL

-521 NIDTETLKNKSV
+521 NTDTATFGNKSV
-533 TLKNGNIV
+533 TLKNGKII
-541 SNYDKGTVNVIDSS
+541 SNSDKGTVNVIDSS
-555 YLAALTLDGVTV
+555 YLAAFTLDGVIV
-567 SNSSISKVNPITGI
+567 SNSSISTDNPITGI

-628 TVTSDDFDNTAF
+628 TVTSDDFDNTGF

-680 GKWLDAEA
+680 GKWLDASEA

-697 TTAGSWGSGNEVVS
+697 TTAGSWKTGNEVVS

-772 DEDKTT
+772 DEDETT

-786 KKTLKELNEMTTD
+786 KSNIAEVVAKSEKD
-799 DDANLYVT
+799 DTKLYYVT
-807 TGLLTKIE
+807 GVVKDIYDETHGNIHLLDKTTGQSMI
-815 NAQYGNLY
+815 
-823 LTDKATGEELY
+823 
-834 VYGTYLDNNYSF
+834 VYGTYLTNEYSF
-846 DGTKFSFDK
+846 DGSKFSFKQSDSTP
-855 GAKVITSDYLG
+855 ITKEYIG
-866 KEITVAGTFKNYNGT
+866 KEITVAGTLGFHGGAGQIVNGFVLDAKADKYNDDLT
-881 TKELVN
+881 V
-887 AVVIDSSAE
+887 S
-896 KVAAKVVTEYDAEK
+896 YDNSK
-910 GTVTVEEGKLG
+910 GTVVLSKENPQLG
-921 DKLKVTATP
+921 DEVTITATP
-930 KEGYKVSSIKVN
+930 KEGYRLSKVTLKTIDDVESDITSTLK
-942 DQALTVA
+942 
-949 EDNTAEFTAE
+949 FTAG
-959 LNNKVVVEFV
+959 LKDTITVEFV
-969 SESAPVAKVYNVS
+969 SDSTPVATVHEVV
-982 FNKDNNKKIV
+982 FNGENNNEPVGAYDKTWTNTTNGIKYVIV
-992 NGYEN
+992 NG
-997 NWTNVS
+997 
-1003 DDITYNVENCNNNG
+1003 NNNTNKWDYIKFG
-1017 TAEGQIGK
+1017 RKKVASIGNIH
-1025 TEWNYIRIGS
+1025 TLS
-1035 KNNPSVGS
+1035 PFANP
-1043 IATATPF
+1043 IASST
-1050 VEAIAESAITID
+1050 ITID
-1062 KVNVTYINSI
+1062 SITAAKVNSI
-1072 KLLVSTSKDFTT
+1072 KFYISTNEDFSNAEVHNLAIKTGVIETT
-1084 DTTTSYDVKVAKGEQ
+1084 V
-1099 ITKITTPVANA
+1099 TTPVANA
-1110 YYKYVIDCK
+1110 YYKYEFDC
-1119 QTNKKIGN
+1119 QSGSGTGFV
-1127 GPIQISKI
+1127 QISKV
-1135 TFTTVAE
+1135 TFTEKV

>member
-1 MKYMLRLNW
+1 
-10 RENKFQTM
+10 M

-29 LIASLVGCNGGT
+29 LIASLVGCNGGN

-186 NGADVALD
+186 NDADVALD

-245 FKITSETGYDV
+245 FKITSDTGYDV
-256 SFFKVNGSDVDYE
+256 NFFKVNGISVKYE
-269 TKEDSTTGKTYG
+269 TKEDPTTGKTYG

-297 FKLGVYP
+297 FKLAVYT

-312 GTIAVEGGK
+312 GTIAVEGDK
-321 TQATYGDEVKFIFTP
+321 TKATYGEEVKFIFTP
-336 ETGYEIKYLAIN
+336 ETGYEIKYLTIN
-348 EEQVQAID
+348 EEQVQWASD

-369 VNVQFGLE
+369 VTVQFGLE

-386 EHGTIEHKNKVDDSQ
+386 EHGTIEHKNKVDDTQ

-426 DGKAIEVP
+426 DGKAIQVP

-445 LVEKDL
+445 LVDKDL
-451 NISATFTDVHTISEF
+451 TISATFTDVHTISEF

-521 NIDTETLKNKSV
+521 DTDTATFGNKSV
-533 TLKNGNIV
+533 TLKNGKII

-555 YLAALTLDGVTV
+555 YLAAFTLDGVTV
-567 SNSSISKVNPITGI
+567 SNNTISTVNPITGI

-628 TVTSDDFDNTAF
+628 TVTSDDFDNTGF

-680 GKWLDAEA
+680 GKWLDASEA

-697 TTAGSWGSGNEVVS
+697 TTAGSWKSGNEVVS

-778 VVTENNVV
+778 TVTENNVV

-807 TGLLTKIE
+807 TGVLTEIK
-815 NAQYGNLY
+815 NAQFGNLY

-834 VYGTYLDNNYSF
+834 VFGTYLDNNYSF

-866 KEITVAGTFKNYNGT
+866 KEITVAGTFKNFKG

-896 KVAAKVVTEYDAEK
+896 KIAAKVVTEYDAEK

-921 DKLKVTATP
+921 DKLTVTATP

-949 EDNTAEFTAE
+949 DNNTAEFTAE

-969 SESAPVAKVYNVS
+969 SDSAPVAKVYTVS
-982 FNKDNNKKIV
+982 FVKANNEAANDYVSTWKNTSDNLKFTIA
-992 NGYEN
+992 NGN
-997 NWTNVS
+997 NYKGTWDYVKFGTKS
-1003 DDITYNVENCNNNG
+1003 ASTGTIT
-1017 TAEGQIGK
+1017 TD
-1025 TEWNYIRIGS
+1025 S
-1035 KNNPSVGS
+1035 
-1043 IATATPF
+1043 PF
-1050 VEAIAESAITID
+1050 AEAIAESAITID
-1062 KVNVTYINSI
+1062 KVNDAYINSI
-1072 KLLVSTSKDFTT
+1072 KLLVSTSDKFTT
-1084 DTTTSYDVKVAKGEQ
+1084 DTTASYDVNVAEGKQ

-1119 QTNKKIGN
+1119 QSKKN
-1127 GPIQISKI
+1127 GSIQISKI

>member
-1 MKYMLRLNW
+1 
-10 RENKFQTM
+10 M

-29 LIASLVGCNGGT
+29 LIASLVGCNGGN

-186 NGADVALD
+186 NDADVALD

-219 TVTIGTIEHGAVT
+219 TVTIGTFEHGAVT

-256 SFFKVNGSDVDYE
+256 SFFKVNGSDVDYV

-297 FKLGVYP
+297 FKLGVYS
-304 IEWDTPTH
+304 IEWDAPAH
-312 GTIAVEGGK
+312 GTIAVEGDK
-321 TQATYGDEVKFIFTP
+321 TQATYGDDVKFIFTP
-336 ETGYEIKYLAIN
+336 DTGYEIKYLTIN
-348 EEQVQAID
+348 DEQVQWASD
-356 NTYTTIMGEYGLF
+356 NTYTTTMGEYGLF
-369 VNVQFGLE
+369 VTVQFGLE

-386 EHGTIEHKNKVDDSQ
+386 EHGTIEHKNKADDTQ

-411 TVTPNEGFMIETITV
+411 TVTPSEGYMIETITV

-471 NEIKN
+471 AEIKN

-484 AGDVTLGVTLPL
+484 AGDVTLGVALPL

-514 NGMLRDA
+514 NGMLSVAKTDA
-521 NIDTETLKNKSV
+521 GNKSV
-533 TLKNGNIV
+533 TLKNGSIV

-555 YLAALTLDGVTV
+555 YLAAFTLDGVTV
-567 SNSSISKVNPITGI
+567 SNSSISTVNPITGI

-621 TIDNTKV
+621 TIENTKV

-697 TTAGSWGSGNEVVS
+697 TTAGSWRTGNEVVS

-807 TGLLTKIE
+807 TGVLTEIK
-815 NAQYGNLY
+815 NAQFGNLY

-866 KEITVAGTFKNYNGT
+866 KEITIAGTFKNFKG

-921 DKLKVTATP
+921 DKLTVTATP

-969 SESAPVAKVYNVS
+969 SESAPVAKVYTVS
-982 FNKDNNKKIV
+982 FVKANCGKGSTDYVSGKAWTNTTDGLTYSIV
-992 NGYEN
+992 N
-997 NWTNVS
+997 
-1003 DDITYNVENCNNNG
+1003 CANNG
-1017 TAEGQIGK
+1017 SK
-1025 TEWNYIRIGS
+1025 DWDYIKVGS
-1035 KNNPSVGS
+1035 KKKDS
-1043 IATATPF
+1043 IGTITTDKPF
-1050 VEAIAESAITID
+1050 AEAIAESTIKID
-1062 KVNVTYINSI
+1062 AVTPTSINSI
-1072 KLLVSTSKDFTT
+1072 KLLVSTSADFTPE
-1084 DTTTSYDVKVAKGEQ
+1084 TTASYDVTVAKGEQ
-1099 ITKITTPVANA
+1099 TTKIKTPVANA
-1110 YYKYVIDCK
+1110 YYRYVIDCK
-1119 QTNKKIGN
+1119 KAENN
-1127 GPIQISKI
+1127 GPISISKI

>member
-1 MKYMLRLNW
+1 
-10 RENKFQTM
+10 M

-29 LIASLVGCNGGT
+29 LIASLVGCNGGN

-186 NGADVALD
+186 NDADVALD

-245 FKITSETGYDV
+245 FKITSDTGYDV
-256 SFFKVNGSDVDYE
+256 SSFKVNGSDADYV
-269 TKEDSTTGKTYG
+269 TKEDSTTGKTYW

-297 FKLGVYP
+297 FKLAVYS

-321 TQATYGDEVKFIFTP
+321 TSATYGDEVKFIFTP
-336 ETGYEIKYLAIN
+336 ETGYEIKYLTIN
-348 EEQVQAID
+348 EEPVQWASD
-356 NTYTTIMGEYGLF
+356 NTFTTTMGEYGLF
-369 VNVQFGLE
+369 VTVQFGLE

-401 DYLYGDTAVV
+401 DYKYGDTAVV

-521 NIDTETLKNKSV
+521 NTDTTTLGNKSV

-555 YLAALTLDGVTV
+555 YLAAFTLDGVTV
-567 SNSSISKVNPITGI
+567 SNSSISTVNPITGI

-628 TVTSDDFDNTAF
+628 TVTSDDFDNTGF

-680 GKWLDAEA
+680 GKWLNASEA

-697 TTAGSWGSGNEVVS
+697 TTAGSWKAGNEVVS

-719 RTSAYNTPVVATLK
+719 TTSAYNTPVVATLK
-733 DNKFTVAKGDK
+733 DNKFIVAKGDK

-772 DEDKTT
+772 DEDETT

-807 TGLLTKIE
+807 TGVLTEIK
-815 NAQYGNLY
+815 NAQFGNLY

-846 DGTKFSFDK
+846 DGTEFLFDK

-866 KEITVAGTFKNYNGT
+866 KEITIAGTFKNYNG

-910 GTVTVEEGKLG
+910 GTVTVEEGKVG
-921 DKLKVTATP
+921 DKLTVTATP
-930 KEGYKVSSIKVN
+930 KEGYKVSSIKAN

-949 EDNTAEFTAE
+949 DDNTAEFTAE

-969 SESAPVAKVYNVS
+969 SESAPVVKVYTVS
-982 FNKDNNKKIV
+982 FVKDNNEAV
-992 NGYEN
+992 NDYVSIWKNTSDNLKFTIANGN
-997 NWTNVS
+997 NFK
-1003 DDITYNVENCNNNG
+1003 G
-1017 TAEGQIGK
+1017 T
-1025 TEWNYIRIGS
+1025 WDYVRFGS
-1035 KNNPSVGS
+1035 KKGDSTGTITTDS
-1043 IATATPF
+1043 PF
-1050 VEAIAESAITID
+1050 AEAIAESTIKID
-1062 KVNVTYINSI
+1062 AVTLESINSI
-1072 KLLVSTSKDFTT
+1072 KLLVSTSENFTD
-1084 DTTTSYDVKVAKGEQ
+1084 DTTTSYDVNVAKGEQ
-1099 ITKITTPVANA
+1099 TTKIKTPVANA
-1110 YYKYVIDCK
+1110 YYRYVIDCK
-1119 QTNKKIGN
+1119 KSKN
-1127 GPIQISKI
+1127 GIIQISKI

>member
-1 MKYMLRLNW
+1 
-10 RENKFQTM
+10 M

-29 LIASLVGCNGGT
+29 LIASLVGCNGGN

-186 NGADVALD
+186 NDADVALD

-219 TVTIGTIEHGAVT
+219 TVTIGTIEHGSVT

-245 FKITSETGYDV
+245 FKITSDTGYDV
-256 SFFKVNGSDVDYE
+256 SSFKVNGSDVDYV
-269 TKEDSTTGKTYG
+269 TKEDSTTGKIYW

-304 IEWDTPTH
+304 IEWDTPAH

-348 EEQVQAID
+348 EEQVQASD
-356 NTYTTIMGEYGLF
+356 NTYTTTMGEYGLF
-369 VNVQFGLE
+369 VTVQFGLE

-386 EHGTIEHKNKVDDSQ
+386 EHGTIEHKNKADNSQ

-484 AGDVTLGVTLPL
+484 AGDVTLGVVLPL

-521 NIDTETLKNKSV
+521 NTDIATFGNKSV
-533 TLKNGNIV
+533 TLKNGSII

-555 YLAALTLDGVTV
+555 YLAAFTLDGVTV
-567 SNSSISKVNPITGI
+567 SNSSISTVNPITGI

-628 TVTSDDFDNTAF
+628 TVTSDDFDNTGF

-697 TTAGSWGSGNEVVS
+697 TTAGSWKAGNEVVS

-719 RTSAYNTPVVATLK
+719 ITSAYNTPVVATLK

-807 TGLLTKIE
+807 TGVLTEIK

-834 VYGTYLDNNYSF
+834 VHGTYLDNNYSF
-846 DGTKFSFDK
+846 DGTQFSFDK
-855 GAKVITSDYLG
+855 GGAEVITSDYLG
-866 KEITVAGTFKNYNGT
+866 KEITVAGTFQNFKG

-921 DKLKVTATP
+921 DKLTVTATP

-942 DQALTVA
+942 DQALSVA
-949 EDNTAEFTAE
+949 DDNTAEFTAE

-969 SESAPVAKVYNVS
+969 SESAPVAKVYTVS
-982 FNKDNNKKIV
+982 FVKANNEAVNDYVSTWKNTSDNLKFTIA
-992 NGYEN
+992 NGN
-997 NWTNVS
+997 N
-1003 DDITYNVENCNNNG
+1003 YKG
-1017 TAEGQIGK
+1017 TWDYVK
-1025 TEWNYIRIGS
+1025 FGS
-1035 KNNPSVGS
+1035 KKVASKGTITTDS
-1043 IATATPF
+1043 PF
-1050 VEAIAESAITID
+1050 VEAIAESTITID
-1062 KVNVTYINSI
+1062 KVNDASINSI
-1072 KLLVSTSKDFTT
+1072 KLLVSTSDKFTD
-1084 DTTTSYDVKVAKGEQ
+1084 DTTTSYDVKVAEGKQ
-1099 ITKITTPVANA
+1099 TTKIKTPVANA
-1110 YYKYVIDCK
+1110 YYRYVIDCK
-1119 QTNKKIGN
+1119 KASN
-1127 GPIQISKI
+1127 GSIAISKI

>member
-1 MKYMLRLNW
+1 
-10 RENKFQTM
+10 M

-29 LIASLVGCNGGT
+29 LIASLVGCNGGN

-55 PTAPSTQQPEK
+55 PTAPSTQQPVK

-186 NGADVALD
+186 NDADVALD

-219 TVTIGTIEHGAVT
+219 TVTIGTMEHGAVT

-245 FKITSETGYDV
+245 FKITSDTGYDV
-256 SFFKVNGSDVDYE
+256 SFFKVNGSDVSYV
-269 TKEDSTTGKTYG
+269 TKEDPTTGKTYG

-297 FKLGVYP
+297 FKLGVYS

-312 GTIAVEGGK
+312 GTIAVEGDK
-321 TQATYGDEVKFIFTP
+321 NKATYGEEVKFIFTP
-336 ETGYEIKYLAIN
+336 DTGYEIKYLTIN
-348 EEQVQAID
+348 EEQVQWASD
-356 NTYTTIMGEYGLF
+356 NTYTTTMGEYGLF
-369 VNVQFGLE
+369 VTVQFGLE

-386 EHGTIEHKNKVDDSQ
+386 EHGTIEHKNKADDTQ
-401 DYLYGDTAVV
+401 DYLYGDTVVV
-411 TVTPNEGFMIETITV
+411 TVTPNEGYMIETITV

-471 NEIKN
+471 DEIKN

-484 AGDVTLGVTLPL
+484 AGDVTLGVALPL

-521 NIDTETLKNKSV
+521 NTDTSTFGNKSV
-533 TLKNGNIV
+533 TLKNGKII

-555 YLAALTLDGVTV
+555 YLAAFTLDGVTV
-567 SNSSISKVNPITGI
+567 SNSSISTVKPITGI

-628 TVTSDDFDNTAF
+628 TVTSDDFDNTGF

-680 GKWLDAEA
+680 GKWLDASEA

-697 TTAGSWGSGNEVVS
+697 TTTGSWKTGNEVVS

-733 DNKFTVAKGDK
+733 NNKFTVAKGDK

-772 DEDKTT
+772 DEDETT
-778 VVTENNVV
+778 VITENNVV

-807 TGLLTKIE
+807 TGVLTEIKA
-815 NAQYGNLY
+815 AQFGNLY

-855 GAKVITSDYLG
+855 GAKVITSGYLG
-866 KEITVAGTFKNYNGT
+866 KEITVAGTFKNFKG

-896 KVAAKVVTEYDAEK
+896 KVAAKIVTEYDTEK

-921 DKLKVTATP
+921 DKLTVTATP

-942 DQALTVA
+942 GQALTVA
-949 EDNTAEFTAE
+949 DDNTAEFTAE

-969 SESAPVAKVYNVS
+969 SESAPVAKVYTVS
-982 FNKDNNKKIV
+982 FVKDNCQSSTDYVSGKAWKNTTDDLTYSIV
-992 NGYEN
+992 N
-997 NWTNVS
+997 
-1003 DDITYNVENCNNNG
+1003 CANNNKGWDYIKAGSAKKDSIG
-1017 TAEGQIGK
+1017 TI
-1025 TEWNYIRIGS
+1025 TTDS
-1035 KNNPSVGS
+1035 
-1043 IATATPF
+1043 PF

-1062 KVNVTYINSI
+1062 SVNDAYINSI
-1072 KLLVSTSKDFTT
+1072 TLLVSTSDKFTT
-1084 DTTTSYDVKVAKGEQ
+1084 DTTTSYDVNVAKGEQ

-1119 QTNKKIGN
+1119 QSKKN
-1127 GPIQISKI
+1127 GPIAISKI

>member
-1 MKYMLRLNW
+1 
-10 RENKFQTM
+10 M

-29 LIASLVGCNGGT
+29 LIASLVGCNGGN

-186 NGADVALD
+186 NNADVALD

-256 SFFKVNGSDVDYE
+256 SFFKVNGSDVNYE

-281 EAKVKMV
+281 ETKVKMV

-297 FKLGVYP
+297 FKLAVYT
-304 IEWDTPTH
+304 IEWDAPTH
-312 GTIAVEGGK
+312 GTIAVEGDK
-321 TQATYGDEVKFIFTP
+321 KSATYGEEVKFIFTP

-348 EEQVQAID
+348 EEQVQWASD
-356 NTYTTIMGEYGLF
+356 NTYTTTMGEYGLF
-369 VNVQFGLE
+369 VTVQFGLE

-401 DYLYGDTAVV
+401 DYLYGDTAVF
-411 TVTPNEGFMIETITV
+411 TVTPNEGYMIETITV

-445 LVEKDL
+445 LVDKDL

-471 NEIKN
+471 DEIKN

-484 AGDVTLGVTLPL
+484 AGDITLGVALPL

-503 DLDGHTITSTL
+503 NLDGHTITSTL

-521 NIDTETLKNKSV
+521 NTDTATFGNKSV
-533 TLKNGNIV
+533 TLKNGKIV

-567 SNSSISKVNPITGI
+567 SNNTISTDNPITGI

-628 TVTSDDFDNTAF
+628 TVTSDDFDNTGF

-680 GKWLDAEA
+680 GKWLDASEA

-697 TTAGSWGSGNEVVS
+697 TTAGSWKTGNEVVS

-772 DEDKTT
+772 DEDATT

-799 DDANLYVT
+799 DNANLYIT
-807 TGLLTKIE
+807 TGVLTEIK
-815 NAQYGNLY
+815 NTQFGNLY

-834 VYGTYLDNNYSF
+834 VFGIYLDNNYSF
-846 DGTKFSFDK
+846 DGTEFSFDK
-855 GAKVITSDYLG
+855 GAEVITSDYLG
-866 KEITVAGTFKNYNGT
+866 KEITVAGTFKNYNG

-921 DKLKVTATP
+921 DKLTVTATP

-949 EDNTAEFTAE
+949 DDNTAEFTAE

-969 SESAPVAKVYNVS
+969 SESAPVAKVYTVS
-982 FNKDNNKKIV
+982 FVKANCGKGSTDYVSGKAWTNTTDGLTYSIV
-992 NGYEN
+992 NCAN
-997 NWTNVS
+997 
-1003 DDITYNVENCNNNG
+1003 NNNG
-1017 TAEGQIGK
+1017 WDFIKA
-1025 TEWNYIRIGS
+1025 GS
-1035 KNNPSVGS
+1035 SKKDS
-1043 IATATPF
+1043 IATITTDSPF
-1050 VEAIAESAITID
+1050 AEAIAESTINID
-1062 KVNVTYINSI
+1062 AVKPESINSI
-1072 KLLVSTSKDFTT
+1072 KLLVSTSADFTA
-1084 DTTTSYDVKVAKGEQ
+1084 DTTTSYDVNVAKGEQ
-1099 ITKITTPVANA
+1099 TTKIKTPVANA
-1110 YYKYVIDCK
+1110 YYRYVIDCK
-1119 QTNKKIGN
+1119 KASKN
-1127 GPIQISKI
+1127 GPISISKI

>member
-1 MKYMLRLNW
+1 
-10 RENKFQTM
+10 M
-18 KKKNHLIALSV
+18 KKKNHLIVLSV

-160 STAKIGENVTFTV
+160 STAKIGE
-173 APEANYVVSSFKV
+173 
-186 NGADVALD
+186 
-194 GNNQAVVVMV
+194 
-204 AGGLNVTASFELGSG
+204 
-219 TVTIGTIEHGAVT
+219 
-232 ADKMTAKIGEDVT
+232 DVT

-256 SFFKVNGSDVDYE
+256 SFFKVNGSAVDYV

-297 FKLGVYP
+297 FKLGVYS
-304 IEWDTPTH
+304 IEWDTPSH

-321 TQATYGDEVKFIFTP
+321 TSATYGEEVKFVFTP
-336 ETGYEIKYLAIN
+336 ETGYEIKYLTVN
-348 EEQVQAID
+348 EEQVQASD
-356 NTYTTIMGEYGLF
+356 NTYTTTMGEYGLF
-369 VNVQFGLE
+369 VTVQFGLE

-386 EHGTIEHKNKVDDSQ
+386 EHGTIEHKNKADDTQ

-445 LVEKDL
+445 SVEKDL

-484 AGDVTLGVTLPL
+484 AGDVTLGVALPL

-521 NIDTETLKNKSV
+521 STDIAAFGNKSV
-533 TLKNGNIV
+533 TLKNGSII

-555 YLAALTLDGVTV
+555 YLAAFTLDGVTV
-567 SNSSISKVNPITGI
+567 SNSSISTVNPITGI

-680 GKWLDAEA
+680 GKWLDSEA

-697 TTAGSWGSGNEVVS
+697 TTAGSWKSGNEVVS

-772 DEDKTT
+772 DEDETT

-807 TGLLTKIE
+807 TGVLTEIK
-815 NAQYGNLY
+815 NAQFGNLY

-834 VYGTYLDNNYSF
+834 VFGTYLDNTYSF
-846 DGTKFSFDK
+846 DGTQFSFDQK
-855 GAKVITSDYLG
+855 GAEVITSDYLG
-866 KEITVAGTFKNYNGT
+866 KEITVAGTFKNYKG

-921 DKLKVTATP
+921 DKLTVTATP
-930 KEGYKVSSIKVN
+930 KAGYKVSSIKVN

-969 SESAPVAKVYNVS
+969 SESAPVAKVYTVS
-982 FNKDNNKKIV
+982 FVKDNCQSSTDYVSNKAWTNTTDGLTYSIV
-992 NGYEN
+992 N
-997 NWTNVS
+997 
-1003 DDITYNVENCNNNG
+1003 CANNNKG
-1017 TAEGQIGK
+1017 WDFIKA
-1025 TEWNYIRIGS
+1025 GS
-1035 KNNPSVGS
+1035 KKKDS
-1043 IATATPF
+1043 IGTITTDSPF
-1050 VEAIAESAITID
+1050 AEAIAESAITID

-1084 DTTTSYDVKVAKGEQ
+1084 DTTTSYNVNVAEGEQ
-1099 ITKITTPVANA
+1099 TTKITTPVANA
-1110 YYKYVIDCK
+1110 YYRYVIDCK
-1119 QTNKKIGN
+1119 KASSN

>member
-1 MKYMLRLNW
+1 
-10 RENKFQTM
+10 M

-186 NGADVALD
+186 NDADVALD

-219 TVTIGTIEHGAVT
+219 TVTIGTMEHGAVT

-245 FKITSETGYDV
+245 FKITSETGYEV
-256 SFFKVNGSDVDYE
+256 NFFKVNGISVKYE
-269 TKEDSTTGKTYG
+269 AKEDPTTGKTYG

-297 FKLGVYP
+297 FKLAVYT

-312 GTIAVEGGK
+312 GTIAVEGDK
-321 TQATYGDEVKFIFTP
+321 KSATYGEEVKFIFTP
-336 ETGYEIKYLAIN
+336 ETGYEIKYLTIN
-348 EEQVQAID
+348 EEQVQWASD

-369 VNVQFGLE
+369 VTVQFGLE

-386 EHGTIEHKNKVDDSQ
+386 EHGTIEHKNKADDTQ

-426 DGKAIEVP
+426 DGKTIQVP

-484 AGDVTLGVTLPL
+484 AGDVTLGVALPL

-503 DLDGHTITSTL
+503 DLGGHTITSTL

-521 NIDTETLKNKSV
+521 NTDTATFGNKSV
-533 TLKNGNIV
+533 TLKNGKII

-555 YLAALTLDGVTV
+555 YLAAFTLDGVTV
-567 SNSSISKVNPITGI
+567 SNSSISTVNPITGI

-628 TVTSDDFDNTAF
+628 TVTSDDFDNTGF

-680 GKWLDAEA
+680 GKWLDASEA

-697 TTAGSWGSGNEVVS
+697 TTAGSWKTGNEVVS

-772 DEDKTT
+772 DEDETT

-881 TKELVN
+881 KELVN
-887 AVVIDSSAE
+887 TVVIDSSAE

-910 GTVTVEEGKLG
+910 GTVTVEEGKVG
-921 DKLKVTATP
+921 DKLTVTATP

-949 EDNTAEFTAE
+949 DDNTAEFTAE

-969 SESAPVAKVYNVS
+969 SESAPVAKVYTVS
-982 FNKDNNKKIV
+982 FVKANNEAV
-992 NGYEN
+992 NGYNFTWKNTSDNLKFTIANGN
-997 NWTNVS
+997 N
-1003 DDITYNVENCNNNG
+1003 YQG
-1017 TAEGQIGK
+1017 TWDYVK
-1025 TEWNYIRIGS
+1025 FGS
-1035 KNNPSVGS
+1035 KKVASKGTITTDS
-1043 IATATPF
+1043 PF
-1050 VEAIAESAITID
+1050 AEAIAESVITID
-1062 KVNVTYINSI
+1062 KVNDASINSI
-1072 KLLVSTSKDFTT
+1072 KLLVSTSANFTT
-1084 DTTTSYDVKVAKGEQ
+1084 DTTTSYDVNVAKGEQ
-1099 ITKITTPVANA
+1099 TTKIKTPVANA
-1110 YYKYVIDCK
+1110 YYRYVIDCK
-1119 QTNKKIGN
+1119 KASN
-1127 GPIQISKI
+1127 GSIQISKI

>member
-1 MKYMLRLNW
+1 
-10 RENKFQTM
+10 M

-129 EGGLTVSAEFEI
+129 EGGLTVFAEFEI

-186 NGADVALD
+186 NDADVALD

-245 FKITSETGYDV
+245 FKITSDTGYDV

-269 TKEDSTTGKTYG
+269 TKEDSTTGKTYW

-297 FKLGVYP
+297 FKLGVYS

-321 TQATYGDEVKFIFTP
+321 TSATYGDEVKFIFTP
-336 ETGYEIKYLAIN
+336 ETGYEIKYLTIN
-348 EEQVQAID
+348 EEPVQWASD
-356 NTYTTIMGEYGLF
+356 NTYTTTMGEYGLF

-386 EHGTIEHKNKVDDSQ
+386 EHGTIEHKNKADDSQ
-401 DYLYGDTAVV
+401 NYLYGNTAVV
-411 TVTPNEGFMIETITV
+411 TVTPNEGYMIETITV

-521 NIDTETLKNKSV
+521 STDIATFGNKSV
-533 TLKNGNIV
+533 TLKNGSIV

-555 YLAALTLDGVTV
+555 YLAAFTLDGVTV
-567 SNSSISKVNPITGI
+567 SNSSISTVNPITGI
-581 YCSSTTETKIL
+581 YCSSTNETKIL

-697 TTAGSWGSGNEVVS
+697 TTAESWKAGNEVVS

-772 DEDKTT
+772 DEDETT

-807 TGLLTKIE
+807 TGVLTKIE

-846 DGTKFSFDK
+846 DGTEFLFDK

-866 KEITVAGTFKNYNGT
+866 KEITIAGTFKNYNG

-910 GTVTVEEGKLG
+910 GTVTVEEGKVG
-921 DKLKVTATP
+921 DKLTVTATP
-930 KEGYKVSSIKVN
+930 KEGYKVSSVKVN

-949 EDNTAEFTAE
+949 DDNTAEFTAE

-969 SESAPVAKVYNVS
+969 SESAPVAKVYNVL
-982 FNKDNNKKIV
+982 FNKDNNKEAV
-992 NGYEN
+992 GGYDNE
-997 NWTNVS
+997 WTNVS
-1003 DDITYNVENCNNNG
+1003 DGITYNVVNCNNNKNG
-1017 TAEGQIGK
+1017 
-1025 TEWNYIRIGS
+1025 WDFIRIGS
-1035 KNNPSVGS
+1035 KNNQSVGS
-1043 IATATPF
+1043 IATASPF
-1050 VEAIAESAITID
+1050 AEAIAESAITID
-1062 KVNVTYINSI
+1062 NVNNKFINSI
-1072 KLLVSTSKDFTT
+1072 KLLVSTSADFKTVT
-1084 DTTTSYDVKVAKGEQ
+1084 ASYNVNVAKGEQ
-1099 ITKITTPVANA
+1099 ITKIKTPVANA

-1119 QTNKKIGN
+1119 QAEKKN